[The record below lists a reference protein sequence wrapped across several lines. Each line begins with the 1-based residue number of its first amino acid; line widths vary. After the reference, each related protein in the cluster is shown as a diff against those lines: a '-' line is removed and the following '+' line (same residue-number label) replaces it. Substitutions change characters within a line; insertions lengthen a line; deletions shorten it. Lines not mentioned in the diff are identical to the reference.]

1 MGSLKSVI
9 SALKQIKMKHI
20 KKQIYLLLL
29 FLCANTIIA
38 QTSIS
43 GNVVDQNGQPIPG
56 VTILDNSNRDN
67 GTVTDFDGNFSI
79 TVPSDGELTASFI
92 GFESQTIAVSGQT
105 NLNISL
111 EESVS
116 ALDEVVITGYGS
128 QVKKSDLTGSIS
140 SISSEDF
147 ESQPLIRIDQ
157 ALQARAAGV
166 AVTQTSGAPGAGY
179 KIRIRGANSITGNN
193 NPLYVVDGLV
203 VGNINNINASDINSM
218 EVLKDASA
226 TAIYGNRGA
235 NGVVLI
241 TTKSGKKGKAK
252 IKIDSFFGTSQ
263 VVQQIPVMTPVQF
276 AEGVNLRDALP
287 GKPPT
292 ISSDRIADLRAG
304 GGVNW
309 QDYFFR
315 SAPFSNIVVSA
326 SGGSDE
332 IDYYISANTYKAKAT
347 VIDQDF
353 NRLNLRA
360 NINAQLND
368 KLKIGINNF
377 VSRSENTG
385 ARVNLAT
392 GMAWDMST
400 PPRDSNGDY
409 NSVPIDLGVGNG
421 TNMPLLGPEN
431 NSVENISDQL
441 ISSIYANYNITDNIT
456 LNISAGIEK
465 IDFTNSNYTHSITGP
480 NSAQVRDQQAL
491 RLQNTNRL
499 TYKNDN
505 PDHAF
510 QADLVHEQQSFEMN
524 FREATAS
531 DFFSNSTNFKELSLA
546 GIQNTDSGI
555 SNEKLESF
563 LARVNYSLYD
573 KYLFT
578 ASVRADGSSK
588 FNEDNRWGTFPSG
601 SVAWR
606 ISQEDFLKDNPTI
619 SSLKAR
625 ASFGVT
631 GSQAVSPFSTISIP
645 GISSAYNYPFTG
657 GVPSIGVAPSSRMAN
672 PDLTWETTTQ
682 FNIGFDIGLWD
693 SKALLS
699 VDYYTKKTE
708 DILLTRVLP
717 EFVGPTSIT
726 QNAGEVENKGF
737 DISLS
742 TVLYEKNDLSVNSNF
757 NLSAN
762 KNKVVKLVDGVDSM
776 VLGNVYYGSTFPVNP
791 TRVEVGQPISTFRGY
806 HFEGVYQ
813 TGNTEGGIPG
823 HAKYR
828 DLDNSGTITS
838 EDIGNVGD
846 GNPDF
851 TWGWNLNVDYKDF
864 NLNMVFEGAQGND
877 IYNFQRMRMMGL
889 GSAQFHAVH
898 ADFLDSWSPT
908 NPSNTI
914 HSSSQAARDANQ
926 WLSSQFLEDG
936 SYTTLRSASLT
947 YNLKDAL
954 SVLGVEQ
961 LKVFVN
967 GENLFIITDYSGFD
981 PVSTASGNSDVD
993 LGIDYNAF
1001 PISRSF
1007 SVGFN
1012 LTF

>member
-1 MGSLKSVI
+1 MCTVT
-9 SALKQIKMKHI
+9 
-20 KKQIYLLLL
+20 L
-29 FLCANTIIA
+29 FA
-38 QTSIS
+38 QTSVS
-43 GNVVDQNGQPIPG
+43 GTVVDAEGQPIPG
-56 VTILDNSNRDN
+56 VTILESNNQQN
-67 GTVTDFDGNFSI
+67 GTVSDFDGNFSI
-79 TVPSDGELTASFI
+79 TVPSDGELNVSFI
-92 GFESQTIAVSGQT
+92 GFKSQTIAVSGQT
-105 NLNISL
+105 NLNIVL

-140 SISSEDF
+140 SIGSEDF
-147 ESQPLIRIDQ
+147 ESQPLIRVDQ

-203 VGNINNINASDINSM
+203 VGNINNINASDISSM

-252 IKIDSFFGTSQ
+252 IKVDSFFGTSE
-263 VVQQIPVMTPVQF
+263 VVQRIPVMTPAQF
-276 AEGVNLRDALP
+276 AEGVNLRD
-287 GKPPT
+287 GVQT
-292 ISSDRIADLRAG
+292 ISQARIADLSSG
-304 GGVNW
+304 GGADW

-315 SAPFSNIVVSA
+315 SAPFSNVVVSA
-326 SGGSDE
+326 SGGSDD
-332 IDYYISANTYKAKAT
+332 IDYYVSANSYKAEAT
-347 VIDQDF
+347 VINQDYS
-353 NRLNLRA
+353 RMNLRA

-368 KLKIGINNF
+368 NLKVGINNF

-385 ARVNLAT
+385 ARANLAT
-392 GMAWDMST
+392 GIAWDMNT

-409 NSVPIDLGVGNG
+409 NSAPLVSGVGNG
-421 TNMPLLGPEN
+421 SPMPLLGPEN
-431 NSVENISDQL
+431 NKVENISDQL
-441 ISSIYANYNITDNIT
+441 ITSIYANYNITDNIT

-465 IDFTNSNYTHSITGP
+465 IDMTNSRYTSSEVNGVTE
-480 NSAQVRDQQAL
+480 AVVRDQQGL
-491 RLQNTNRL
+491 RFQNTNRL

-531 DFFSNSTNFKELSLA
+531 SFFSNSTNFRELSLA
-546 GIQNTDSGI
+546 GIQNTDSGNT
-555 SNEKLESF
+555 NEKLESF

-601 SVAWR
+601 SIAWR

-645 GISSAYNYPFTG
+645 GISTANNYPFTG
-657 GVPSIGVAPSSRMAN
+657 GVASIGVAPSNRMAN

-682 FNIGFDIGLWD
+682 FNFGFDLGLWD
-693 SKALLS
+693 SRALLS
-699 VDYYTKKTE
+699 IDYYTKKTE
-708 DILLTRVLP
+708 DILLSRVLP
-717 EFVGPTSIT
+717 EFVGPTLVT

-737 DISLS
+737 DISLN
-742 TVLYEKNDLSVNSNF
+742 TVLYEKDNLSVSSIF
-757 NLSAN
+757 NLSSN
-762 KNKVVKLVDGVDSM
+762 KNKVVKLVDGIDTM
-776 VLGNVYYGSTFPVNP
+776 VLGNTYYNNTFPVNP
-791 TRVEVGQPISTFRGY
+791 TRVEVGKPISTFRGY

-813 TGNTEGGIPG
+813 TGNSDGGTPG

-828 DLDNSGTITS
+828 DLDGVDGITTN
-838 EDIGNVGD
+838 DIGNVGD
-846 GNPDF
+846 GNPDY
-851 TWGWNLNVDYKDF
+851 TWGWNLNIDYKDL

-898 ADFLDSWSPT
+898 ADFNNSWTPT

-914 HSSSQAARDANQ
+914 PSGTQASRDANQ

-936 SYTTLRSASLT
+936 SYTSLRSASLT

-967 GENLFIITDYSGFD
+967 AENLFIITDYSGFD

-993 LGIDYNAF
+993 LGIDLNAF

>member
-1 MGSLKSVI
+1 MCTVT
-9 SALKQIKMKHI
+9 
-20 KKQIYLLLL
+20 L
-29 FLCANTIIA
+29 FA
-38 QTSIS
+38 QTSVS
-43 GNVVDQNGQPIPG
+43 GTVVDAEGQPIPG
-56 VTILDNSNRDN
+56 VTILDNNNQQN
-67 GTVTDFDGNFSI
+67 GTVSDFDGNFTIS
-79 TVPSDGELTASFI
+79 VPSDAELKVSFI
-92 GFESQTIAVSGQT
+92 GFESRIIPVSGQN
-105 NLNISL
+105 NLSISMN
-111 EESVS
+111 ESVS
-116 ALDEVVITGYGS
+116 ALDEIVVTGYGS

-147 ESQPLIRIDQ
+147 ESQPLIRVDQ

-203 VGNINNINASDINSM
+203 VGNINNINASDISSM

-252 IKIDSFFGTSQ
+252 IQVDSFFGTSE
-263 VVQQIPVMTPVQF
+263 VVQRIPVMTPAQF
-276 AEGVNLRDALP
+276 AEGVNLRD
-287 GKPPT
+287 GVQT
-292 ISSDRIADLRAG
+292 ISQARIAELGSG
-304 GGVNW
+304 GGADW

-315 SAPFSNIVVSA
+315 SAPFSNVVVSA
-326 SGGSDE
+326 SGGSDD
-332 IDYYISANTYKAKAT
+332 IDYYVSANSYKAEAT
-347 VIDQDF
+347 VINQDF
-353 NRLNLRA
+353 NRMNLRA

-385 ARVNLAT
+385 ARANLAT
-392 GMAWDMST
+392 GIAWDMNT

-409 NSVPIDLGVGNG
+409 NSAPLVSGVGNG
-421 TNMPLLGPEN
+421 SPMPLLGPEN
-431 NSVENISDQL
+431 NKVENISDQL
-441 ISSIYANYNITDNIT
+441 ISSIYANYNISDNIT
-456 LNISAGIEK
+456 LNISAGVEK
-465 IDFTNSNYTHSITGP
+465 IDMTNSRYTSSEVNGVTE
-480 NSAQVRDQQAL
+480 AVVRDQQGL
-491 RLQNTNRL
+491 RFQNTNRL

-524 FREATAS
+524 FREAKAS
-531 DFFSNSTNFKELSLA
+531 SFFSNSTNFRELSLA
-546 GIQNTDSGI
+546 GIQNTDSGN

-588 FNEDNRWGTFPSG
+588 FNKDNQWGTFPSG
-601 SVAWR
+601 SIAWR

-645 GISSAYNYPFTG
+645 GISTANNYPFTG
-657 GVPSIGVAPSSRMAN
+657 GVASIGVAPSTRMSN

-682 FNIGFDIGLWD
+682 FNIGFDLGLWD
-693 SKALLS
+693 SKAMLS
-699 VDYYTKKTE
+699 VDYYSKKTE

-726 QNAGEVENKGF
+726 QNSGEVENKGF

-742 TVLYEKNDLSVNSNF
+742 TVLYEKNNLSINSNF

-762 KNKVVKLVDGVDSM
+762 KNKVVKLVDGINTM
-776 VLGNVYYGSTFPVNP
+776 VLGNVYYNNTFPVNP
-791 TRVEVGQPISTFRGY
+791 TRVEVGMPISTFRGY

-813 TGNTEGGIPG
+813 TGNSDGGTPG

-828 DLDNSGTITS
+828 DLDGIDGITTD
-838 EDIGNVGD
+838 DIGNVGD
-846 GNPDF
+846 GNPDY
-851 TWGWNLNVDYKDF
+851 TWGWNLNVDYKDL

-898 ADFLDSWSPT
+898 ADFNNSWSAT

-914 HSSSQAARDANQ
+914 PSGTQASRDANR

-947 YNLKDAL
+947 YNLKDTL
-954 SVLGVEQ
+954 SMLGVEQ

-967 GENLFIITDYSGFD
+967 AENLFIITDYSGFD

-993 LGIDYNAF
+993 LGIDLNAF

>member
-1 MGSLKSVI
+1 
-9 SALKQIKMKHI
+9 MKHFKTI
-20 KKQIYLLLL
+20 ILL
-29 FLCANTIIA
+29 FITLLTCTNTLIA
-38 QTSIS
+38 QNSVS
-43 GNVVDQNGQPIPG
+43 GSVVDQDGQPIPG
-56 VTILDNSNRDN
+56 VTILDDNDQTN
-67 GTVTDFDGNFSI
+67 GTVTDFDGNFTISI
-79 TVPSDGELTASFI
+79 PTDGTLNVSFI
-92 GFESQTIAVSGQT
+92 GYETQTIAVSGQT
-105 NLNISL
+105 NFSITL
-111 EESVS
+111 EEGVS

-128 QVKKSDLTGSIS
+128 QVKKSDLTGSIA
-140 SISSEDF
+140 SIGSEDF
-147 ESQPLIRIDQ
+147 ESQPLIRVDQ

-203 VGNINNINASDINSM
+203 VGNINNINASDISSM

-241 TTKSGKKGKAK
+241 TTKSGSKGKAK
-252 IKIDSFFGTSQ
+252 IQVDSFFGTSQ
-263 VVQQIPVMTPVQF
+263 VVQHIPVMTPAQF
-276 AEGVNLRDALP
+276 AEGVNLRD
-287 GKPPT
+287 GVET
-292 ISSDRIADLRAG
+292 ISQARIAELRAG
-304 GGVNW
+304 AGVNW

-315 SAPFSNIVVSA
+315 TAPFSNVVVSA
-326 SGGSDE
+326 SGGTEDV
-332 IDYYISANTYKAKAT
+332 DYYVSANTYEAEAT
-347 VIDQDF
+347 VINQDYS
-353 NRLNLRA
+353 RLNLRA

-392 GMAWDMST
+392 GIAWDMNT

-409 NSVPIDLGVGNG
+409 NSAPLISGVGNG
-421 TNMPLLGPEN
+421 SPMPLLGPEN
-431 NSVENISDQL
+431 NKVENISDQL
-441 ISSIYANYNITDNIT
+441 ITSVYANYNITDNIT
-456 LNISAGIEK
+456 FNISAGIEK
-465 IDFTNSNYTHSITGP
+465 IDMTNSRYTSSEVNGVTE
-480 NSAQVRDQQAL
+480 AVVRDQQGL
-491 RLQNTNRL
+491 RFQNTNRL

-510 QADLVHEQQSFEMN
+510 QADLVHEQQSFEMS

-531 DFFSNSTNFKELSLA
+531 NFFSNSTNFKELSLA

-563 LARVNYSLYD
+563 LARINYSLYD

-588 FNEDNRWGTFPSG
+588 FNKDNQWGTFPSG
-601 SVAWR
+601 SIAWR
-606 ISQEDFLKDNPTI
+606 ISQEDFLRDHPTI

-645 GISSAYNYPFTG
+645 GISTDNNYPFTG
-657 GVPSIGVAPSSRMAN
+657 GVASIGVAPSTRMAN

-682 FNIGFDIGLWD
+682 FNIGFDLGLWG

-699 VDYYTKKTE
+699 IDYYAKKTE
-708 DILLTRVLP
+708 DILLSRVLP

-742 TVLYEKNDLSVNSNF
+742 TVLYDKDDLSISSDF

-762 KNKVVKLVDGVDSM
+762 KNKVLKLVDGIDTM
-776 VLGNVYYGSTFPVNP
+776 VLGNTYYNNSFPVNP

-806 HFEGVYQ
+806 HFVGVYQ
-813 TGNTEGGIPG
+813 TGNSDGGTPG
-823 HAKYR
+823 HAKYQ
-828 DLDNSGTITS
+828 DLDGVDGITTN
-838 EDIGNVGD
+838 DIGNVGD
-846 GNPDF
+846 GNPDY

-898 ADFLDSWSPT
+898 ADFNNSWSAT

-914 HSSSQAARDANQ
+914 PSGTQASRDANQ

-936 SYTTLRSASLT
+936 SYTSLRSASLT
-947 YNLKDAL
+947 YDLKD
-954 SVLGVEQ
+954 VLNDIGIEQ

-967 GENLFIITDYSGFD
+967 AENLFIITDYSGFD

-993 LGIDYNAF
+993 LGIDLNAF

>member
-1 MGSLKSVI
+1 MKQLKTKFFLFTI
-9 SALKQIKMKHI
+9 SIMCAST
-20 KKQIYLLLL
+20 L
-29 FLCANTIIA
+29 FA
-38 QTSIS
+38 QTSVS
-43 GNVVDQNGQPIPG
+43 GTVVDEDGQPIPG
-56 VTILDNSNRDN
+56 VTILDSSNDQN
-67 GTVTDFDGNFSI
+67 GTVSDFDGNFTIS
-79 TVPSDGELTASFI
+79 VPSDGTLKISYI
-92 GFESQTIAVSGQT
+92 GYQAQSIAVSGQT
-105 NLNISL
+105 NLSISL

-140 SISSEDF
+140 SIGSEDF
-147 ESQPLIRIDQ
+147 ENQPLIRVDQ

-203 VGNINNINASDINSM
+203 VGNINNINASDISSM

-252 IKIDSFFGTSQ
+252 IQIDSFFGTSE
-263 VVQQIPVMTPVQF
+263 VVQKIPVMTPAQF
-276 AEGVNLRDALP
+276 AEGVNLRD
-287 GKPPT
+287 GVQT
-292 ISSDRIADLRAG
+292 ISQARITELSAG
-304 GGVNW
+304 GGADW
-309 QDYFFR
+309 QEYFFR
-315 SAPFSNIVVSA
+315 TAPFSNVVVSA
-326 SGGSDE
+326 SGGSDDV
-332 IDYYISANTYKAKAT
+332 DYYISANSYKAEAT
-347 VIDQDF
+347 VINQDYS
-353 NRLNLRA
+353 RLNLRA

-377 VSRSENTG
+377 VSRSENNG
-385 ARVNLAT
+385 ARANLAT
-392 GMAWDMST
+392 GIAWDMNT

-409 NSVPIDLGVGNG
+409 NSAPLVSGVGNG
-421 TNMPLLGPEN
+421 SPMPLLAPEN
-431 NSVENISDQL
+431 NKVENISDQL

-465 IDFTNSNYTHSITGP
+465 IDLTNSSYTSSEVNGV
-480 NSAQVRDQQAL
+480 SEAVVRDQQGF
-491 RLQNTNRL
+491 RFQNTNRL

-531 DFFSNSTNFKELSLA
+531 SFFSNSTNFRELSLA
-546 GIQNTDSGI
+546 GIQNTDSGNT
-555 SNEKLESF
+555 NEKLESF

-588 FNEDNRWGTFPSG
+588 FNKDNQWGTFPSG
-601 SVAWR
+601 SIAWR

-645 GISSAYNYPFTG
+645 GISTANNYPFTG
-657 GVPSIGVAPSSRMAN
+657 GVASIGVAPSTRMAN

-682 FNIGFDIGLWD
+682 FNIGFDLGLWS

-708 DILLTRVLP
+708 DILLSRILP
-717 EFVGPTSIT
+717 EFVGPTLIT

-737 DISLS
+737 DISLN
-742 TVLYEKNDLSVNSNF
+742 TVLYEKNDLSVNSIF
-757 NLSAN
+757 NLSSN
-762 KNKVVKLVDGVDSM
+762 KNKVVSLVDGIDNM
-776 VLGNVYYGSTFPVNP
+776 VLGNTYYGNTFPVNP
-791 TRVEVGQPISTFRGY
+791 TRVEVGKPISTFRGY

-813 TGNTEGGIPG
+813 TGATDGTPG

-828 DLDNSGTITS
+828 DLDGDSNITTN
-838 EDIGNVGD
+838 DIGNVGD

-851 TWGWNLNVDYKDF
+851 TWGWNLNIDYKDL

-877 IYNFQRMRMMGL
+877 IYNFQRMRMLGL

-898 ADFLDSWSPT
+898 ADFNNSWTTT

-914 HSSSQAARDANQ
+914 HSGTQASRDANQ

-947 YNLKDAL
+947 YNIKDAL

-967 GENLFIITDYSGFD
+967 AENLFIITDYSGFD

-993 LGIDYNAF
+993 LGIDLNAF

-1007 SVGFN
+1007 SVGLN

>member
-1 MGSLKSVI
+1 MKQLKTKFFLFTI
-9 SALKQIKMKHI
+9 SIMCAST
-20 KKQIYLLLL
+20 L
-29 FLCANTIIA
+29 FA
-38 QTSIS
+38 QTSVS
-43 GNVVDQNGQPIPG
+43 GTVVDEDGQPIPG
-56 VTILDNSNRDN
+56 VTILDSSNDQN
-67 GTVTDFDGNFSI
+67 GTVSDFDGNFTIS
-79 TVPSDGELTASFI
+79 VPSDGTLKISYI
-92 GFESQTIAVSGQT
+92 GYQAQSIAVSGQT
-105 NLNISL
+105 NLSISL

-140 SISSEDF
+140 SIGSEDF
-147 ESQPLIRIDQ
+147 ENQPLIRVDQ

-203 VGNINNINASDINSM
+203 VGNINNINASDISSM

-252 IKIDSFFGTSQ
+252 IQIDSFFGTSE
-263 VVQQIPVMTPVQF
+263 VVQKIPVMTPAQF
-276 AEGVNLRDALP
+276 AEGVNLRD
-287 GKPPT
+287 GVQT
-292 ISSDRIADLRAG
+292 ISQARITELSAG
-304 GGVNW
+304 GGADW
-309 QDYFFR
+309 QEYFFR
-315 SAPFSNIVVSA
+315 TAPFSNVVVSA
-326 SGGSDE
+326 SGGSDDV
-332 IDYYISANTYKAKAT
+332 DYYISANSYKAEAT
-347 VIDQDF
+347 VINQDYS
-353 NRLNLRA
+353 RLNLRA

-377 VSRSENTG
+377 VSRSENNG
-385 ARVNLAT
+385 ARANLAT
-392 GMAWDMST
+392 GIAWDMNT

-409 NSVPIDLGVGNG
+409 NSAPLVSGVGNG
-421 TNMPLLGPEN
+421 SPMPLLAPEN
-431 NSVENISDQL
+431 NKVENISDQL

-465 IDFTNSNYTHSITGP
+465 IDLTNSRYTSSEVNGV
-480 NSAQVRDQQAL
+480 SEAVVRDQQGF
-491 RLQNTNRL
+491 RFQNTNRL

-531 DFFSNSTNFKELSLA
+531 SFFSNSTNFRELSLA
-546 GIQNTDSGI
+546 GIQNTDSGNT
-555 SNEKLESF
+555 NEKLESF
-563 LARVNYSLYD
+563 LARLNYSLYD

-588 FNEDNRWGTFPSG
+588 FNKDNQWGTFPSG
-601 SVAWR
+601 SIAWR

-645 GISSAYNYPFTG
+645 GISTANNYPFTG
-657 GVPSIGVAPSSRMAN
+657 GVASIGVAPSTRMAN

-682 FNIGFDIGLWD
+682 FNIGFDLGLWS

-708 DILLTRVLP
+708 DILLSRILP
-717 EFVGPTSIT
+717 EFVGPTLIT

-737 DISLS
+737 DISLN
-742 TVLYEKNDLSVNSNF
+742 TVLYEKNDLSVNSIF
-757 NLSAN
+757 NLSSN
-762 KNKVVKLVDGVDSM
+762 KNKVVSLVDGIDNM
-776 VLGNVYYGSTFPVNP
+776 VLGNTYYDNTFPVNP
-791 TRVEVGQPISTFRGY
+791 TRVEVGKPISTFRGY

-813 TGNTEGGIPG
+813 TGATDGTPG

-828 DLDNSGTITS
+828 DLDGDSNITTN
-838 EDIGNVGD
+838 DIGNVGD

-851 TWGWNLNVDYKDF
+851 TWGWNLNIDYKDL

-877 IYNFQRMRMMGL
+877 IYNFQRMRMLGL

-898 ADFLDSWSPT
+898 ADFNNSWTTT

-914 HSSSQAARDANQ
+914 HSGTQASRDANQ

-947 YNLKDAL
+947 YNIKDAL

-967 GENLFIITDYSGFD
+967 AENLFIITDYSGFD

-993 LGIDYNAF
+993 LGIDLNAF

>member
-1 MGSLKSVI
+1 MKQLKTKFFLFTI
-9 SALKQIKMKHI
+9 SIMCAST
-20 KKQIYLLLL
+20 L
-29 FLCANTIIA
+29 FA
-38 QTSIS
+38 QTSVS
-43 GNVVDQNGQPIPG
+43 GTVVDEDGQPIPG
-56 VTILDNSNRDN
+56 VTILDSSNDQN
-67 GTVTDFDGNFSI
+67 GTVSDFDGNFTIS
-79 TVPSDGELTASFI
+79 VPSDGTLKISYI
-92 GFESQTIAVSGQT
+92 GYQAQSIAVSGQT
-105 NLNISL
+105 NLSISL

-140 SISSEDF
+140 SIGSEDF
-147 ESQPLIRIDQ
+147 ENQPLIRVDQ

-203 VGNINNINASDINSM
+203 VGNINNINASDISSM

-252 IKIDSFFGTSQ
+252 IQIDSFFGTSE
-263 VVQQIPVMTPVQF
+263 VVQKIPVMTPAQF
-276 AEGVNLRDALP
+276 AEGVNLRD
-287 GKPPT
+287 GVQT
-292 ISSDRIADLRAG
+292 ISQARITELSAG
-304 GGVNW
+304 GGADW
-309 QDYFFR
+309 QEYFFR
-315 SAPFSNIVVSA
+315 TAPFSNVVVSA
-326 SGGSDE
+326 SGGSDDV
-332 IDYYISANTYKAKAT
+332 DYYISANSYKAEAT
-347 VIDQDF
+347 VINQDYS
-353 NRLNLRA
+353 RLNLRA

-377 VSRSENTG
+377 VSRSENNG
-385 ARVNLAT
+385 ARANLAT
-392 GMAWDMST
+392 GIAWDMNT

-409 NSVPIDLGVGNG
+409 NSAPLVSGVGNG
-421 TNMPLLGPEN
+421 SPMPLLAPEN
-431 NSVENISDQL
+431 NKVENISDQL

-465 IDFTNSNYTHSITGP
+465 IDLTNSSYTSSEVNGV
-480 NSAQVRDQQAL
+480 SEAVVRDQQGF
-491 RLQNTNRL
+491 RFQNTNRL

-531 DFFSNSTNFKELSLA
+531 SFFSNSTNFRELSLA
-546 GIQNTDSGI
+546 GIQNTDSGNT
-555 SNEKLESF
+555 NEKLESF

-588 FNEDNRWGTFPSG
+588 FNKDNQWGTFPSG
-601 SVAWR
+601 SIAWR

-645 GISSAYNYPFTG
+645 GISTANNYPFTG
-657 GVPSIGVAPSSRMAN
+657 GVASIGVAPSTRMAN

-682 FNIGFDIGLWD
+682 FNIGFDLGLWS

-708 DILLTRVLP
+708 DILLSRILP
-717 EFVGPTSIT
+717 EFVGPTLIT

-737 DISLS
+737 DISLN
-742 TVLYEKNDLSVNSNF
+742 TVLYEKNDLSVNSIF
-757 NLSAN
+757 NLSSN
-762 KNKVVKLVDGVDSM
+762 KNKVVSLVDGIDNM
-776 VLGNVYYGSTFPVNP
+776 VLGNTYYDNTFPVNP
-791 TRVEVGQPISTFRGY
+791 TRVEVGKPISTFRGY

-813 TGNTEGGIPG
+813 TGATDGTPG

-828 DLDNSGTITS
+828 DLDGDSNITTN
-838 EDIGNVGD
+838 DIGNVGD

-851 TWGWNLNVDYKDF
+851 TWGWNLNIDYKDL

-877 IYNFQRMRMMGL
+877 IYNFQRMRMLGL

-898 ADFLDSWSPT
+898 ADFNNSWTTT

-914 HSSSQAARDANQ
+914 HSGTQASRDANQ

-947 YNLKDAL
+947 YNIKDAL

-967 GENLFIITDYSGFD
+967 AENLFIITDYSGFD

-993 LGIDYNAF
+993 LGIDLNAF

>member
-1 MGSLKSVI
+1 MKQTKTKFFLITLLIAFGNTLFAQLSV
-9 SALKQIKMKHI
+9 
-20 KKQIYLLLL
+20 
-29 FLCANTIIA
+29 
-38 QTSIS
+38 S
-43 GNVVDQNGQPIPG
+43 GTVVDQDGQPIPG
-56 VTILDNSNRDN
+56 VTILDDNNKTN
-67 GTVTDFDGNFSI
+67 GTVTDFDGNYTIS
-79 TVPSDGELTASFI
+79 VPSDGTIKVSFI
-92 GFESQTIAVSGQT
+92 GYQSQSIAVSGQT
-105 NLNISL
+105 NINISL
-111 EESVS
+111 EEDIS

-128 QVKKSDLTGSIS
+128 QVKKSDLTGSIASVS
-140 SISSEDF
+140 SADF
-147 ESQPLIRIDQ
+147 ENQPLIRVDQ

-203 VGNINNINASDINSM
+203 VGNINNLNASDISSM

-252 IKIDSFFGTSQ
+252 IQVDSFFGTSQ
-263 VVQQIPVMTPVQF
+263 VVQNIPVMTPAEF
-276 AEGVNLRDALP
+276 AEGVNLRDAAP
-287 GKPPT
+287 GKPAT
-292 ISSDRIADLRAG
+292 IDADRIAELRAG
-304 GGVNW
+304 AGVNW

-326 SGGSDE
+326 SGGSDD

-347 VIDQDF
+347 VINQDF

-368 KLKIGINNF
+368 KLKVGINNF

-392 GMAWDMST
+392 GIAWDMNT
-400 PPRDSNGDY
+400 PPRNSSGEY
-409 NSVPIDLGVGNG
+409 NSIPLVPGVGNG
-421 TNMPLLGPEN
+421 TNMPLLVPEN

-441 ISSIYANYNITDNIT
+441 ISSIYANYNITDQIT

-465 IDFTNSNYTHSITGP
+465 IDFTNSSYEHGITGP
-480 NSAQVRDQQAL
+480 NKAVVKDQQAL

-499 TYKNDN
+499 SYKNDN

-510 QADLVHEQQSFEMN
+510 QADLVHEQQSFEMT

-531 DFFSNSTNFKELSLA
+531 DFFTDSTNFKELSLA

-563 LARVNYSLYD
+563 LARINYSLYE

-588 FNEDNRWGTFPSG
+588 FNKDNRWGTFPSG
-601 SVAWR
+601 SLAWR
-606 ISQEDFLKDNPTI
+606 ISQEDFLKDHSTI

-631 GSQAVSPFSTISIP
+631 GSQAVDPFSTISIP
-645 GISSAYNYPFTG
+645 GISSENNYPFTG
-657 GVPSIGVAPSSRMAN
+657 GIPSIGVAPSTQMPN

-699 VDYYTKKTE
+699 VDYYSKKTE
-708 DILLTRVLP
+708 DILLSRVLP

-737 DISLS
+737 DISLN
-742 TVLYEKNDLSVNSNF
+742 TVLYEKNDWSINSNF

-762 KNKVVKLVDGVDSM
+762 KNKVVKLVDGIESM
-776 VLGNVYYGSTFPVNP
+776 VLGNIYYNSTFPVNP

-813 TGNTEGGIPG
+813 TGDAQGTPG

-828 DLDNSGTITS
+828 DLNNDNQITS
-838 EDIGNVGD
+838 EDIGNIGD

-851 TWGWNLNVDYKDF
+851 TWGWNLNLDYKDL
-864 NLNMVFEGAQGND
+864 NLNMVFEGAQGNE

-898 ADFLDSWSPT
+898 ADFRDSWSTT
-908 NPSNTI
+908 NQSNTI
-914 HSSSQAARDANQ
+914 HAGTQAARDANQ
-926 WLSSQFLEDG
+926 WLSSQWLEDG

-947 YNLKDAL
+947 YNLKDTL

-961 LKVFVN
+961 FKVFVN

-1007 SVGFN
+1007 SIGFN

>member
-1 MGSLKSVI
+1 MKQLNKKFFLFMIIVMFATTLLAQNSV
-9 SALKQIKMKHI
+9 
-20 KKQIYLLLL
+20 
-29 FLCANTIIA
+29 
-38 QTSIS
+38 S
-43 GNVVDQNGQPIPG
+43 GTVVDQDGQPIPG
-56 VTILDNSNRDN
+56 VTILDDSNQTN
-67 GTVTDFDGNFSI
+67 GTVTDFDGNFTI
-79 TVPSDGELTASFI
+79 TIPSDGKLNVSFI
-92 GFESQTIAVSGQT
+92 GYETQSIAVSGQT
-105 NLNISL
+105 NLSISMK
-111 EESVS
+111 ETVS

-128 QVKKSDLTGSIS
+128 QVKKSDLTGSIA
-140 SISSEDF
+140 SIGSQDF
-147 ESQPLIRIDQ
+147 ENQPLIRVDQ

-203 VGNINNINASDINSM
+203 VGNINNINANDISSM

-241 TTKSGKKGKAK
+241 TTKSGSKGKAK
-252 IKIDSFFGTSQ
+252 IQVDSFFGTSEVIQ
-263 VVQQIPVMTPVQF
+263 KIPVMTPAQF
-276 AEGVNLRDALP
+276 AEGVNLRD
-287 GKPPT
+287 GVET
-292 ISSDRIADLRAG
+292 ISQARIAELRAG
-304 GGVNW
+304 EGSNW

-326 SGGSDE
+326 SGGTEDV
-332 IDYYISANTYKAKAT
+332 DYYVSANGYKAQAT
-347 VIDQDF
+347 VINQDY

-360 NINAQLND
+360 NINAKLSD
-368 KLKIGINNF
+368 KLKVGVNNF
-377 VSRSENTG
+377 ISRSENNG
-385 ARVNLAT
+385 ARVDLAN
-392 GMAWDMST
+392 GIAWDMNT
-400 PPRDSNGDY
+400 PPRDDNGNSN
-409 NSVPIDLGVGNG
+409 SAPLVSGVGNG
-421 TNMPLLGPEN
+421 SPMPLLAPEN
-431 NSVENISDQL
+431 NQVENISDQL
-441 ISSIYANYNITDNIT
+441 ISSIYADYKITDNIT

-465 IDFTNSNYTHSITGP
+465 IDLTNSRYTS
-480 NSAQVRDQQAL
+480 SAVNGVSEAVVRDQQGL
-491 RLQNTNRL
+491 RFQNTNRI

-510 QADLVHEQQSFEMN
+510 QADLVHEQQSYELN

-531 DFFSNSTNFKELSLA
+531 SFFSNSTSFKELSLA
-546 GIQNTDSGI
+546 GIQNTDSGN

-563 LARVNYSLYD
+563 LARINYSLYD

-588 FNEDNRWGTFPSG
+588 FNKDNRWGTFPSG
-601 SVAWR
+601 SIAWR

-625 ASFGVT
+625 VSFGVT

-645 GISSAYNYPFTG
+645 GISTANNYPFTG
-657 GVPSIGVAPSSRMAN
+657 GVATIGVAPSSQMPN

-682 FNIGFDIGLWD
+682 MNFGFDLGLWA
-693 SKALLS
+693 SKILLS
-699 VDYYTKKTE
+699 VDIYDKKTE
-708 DILLTRVLP
+708 DILLSRVLP

-726 QNAGEVENKGF
+726 QNAGEVENKGI
-737 DISLS
+737 DISLG
-742 TVLYEKNDLSVNSNF
+742 TVLYETNDLSINSNF

-776 VLGNVYYGSTFPVNP
+776 VLGNVYYNSTFPVNP
-791 TRVEVGQPISTFRGY
+791 TRVEVGKPISTFRGY
-806 HFEGVYQ
+806 LFDGIYQ
-813 TGNTEGGIPG
+813 AGAADGTPG
-823 HAKYR
+823 HAKYQ
-828 DLDNSGTITS
+828 DLNNDGQITS

-846 GNPDF
+846 GNPEF
-851 TWGWNLNVDYKDF
+851 TWGWNLNIDYKDF
-864 NLNMVFEGAQGND
+864 NLNMIFEGAQGNE
-877 IYNFQRMRMMGL
+877 IYNFQRMKMMGL

-898 ADFLDSWSPT
+898 ADFLDSWTPN

-914 HSSSQAARDANQ
+914 HAGTQAARDDNR
-926 WLSSQFLEDG
+926 WLSSQFIEDG
-936 SYTTLRSASLT
+936 SYTSLRSASLT
-947 YNLKDAL
+947 YNLKD
-954 SVLGVEQ
+954 VLNVIGVEQ

-967 GENLFIITDYSGFD
+967 AENLFILTDYSGFD

-993 LGIDYNAF
+993 LGIDFNAF

>member
-1 MGSLKSVI
+1 MK
-9 SALKQIKMKHI
+9 KIKTK
-20 KKQIYLLLL
+20 L
-29 FLCANTIIA
+29 FLFTISIMCASTLSA
-38 QTSIS
+38 QTSVS
-43 GNVVDQNGQPIPG
+43 GTVVDEDGQPIPG
-56 VTILDNSNRDN
+56 VTILDSSNDQN
-67 GTVTDFDGNFSI
+67 GTVSDFDGNFTIS
-79 TVPSDGELTASFI
+79 VPSDGTLKISYI
-92 GFESQTIAVSGQT
+92 GYQAQSIAVSGQT
-105 NLNISL
+105 NLSISL

-140 SISSEDF
+140 SIGSEDF
-147 ESQPLIRIDQ
+147 ENQPLIRVDQ

-203 VGNINNINASDINSM
+203 VGNINNINASDISSM

-252 IKIDSFFGTSQ
+252 IQIDSFFGTSE
-263 VVQQIPVMTPVQF
+263 VVQKIPVMTPAQF
-276 AEGVNLRDALP
+276 AEGVNLRD
-287 GKPPT
+287 GVQT
-292 ISSDRIADLRAG
+292 ISQARITELSAG
-304 GGVNW
+304 GGADW
-309 QDYFFR
+309 QEYFFR
-315 SAPFSNIVVSA
+315 TAPFSNVVVSA
-326 SGGSDE
+326 SGGSDDV
-332 IDYYISANTYKAKAT
+332 DYYISANSYKAEAT
-347 VIDQDF
+347 VINQDYS
-353 NRLNLRA
+353 RLNLRA

-377 VSRSENTG
+377 VSRSENNG
-385 ARVNLAT
+385 ARANLAT
-392 GMAWDMST
+392 GIAWDMNT

-409 NSVPIDLGVGNG
+409 NSAPLVSGVGNG
-421 TNMPLLGPEN
+421 SPMPLLAPEN
-431 NSVENISDQL
+431 NKVENISDQL

-465 IDFTNSNYTHSITGP
+465 IDLTNSRYTSSEVNGV
-480 NSAQVRDQQAL
+480 SEAVVRDQQGF
-491 RLQNTNRL
+491 RFQNTNRL

-531 DFFSNSTNFKELSLA
+531 SFFSNSTNFRELSLA
-546 GIQNTDSGI
+546 GIQNTDSGNT
-555 SNEKLESF
+555 NEKLESF
-563 LARVNYSLYD
+563 LARLNYSLYD

-588 FNEDNRWGTFPSG
+588 FNKDNQWGTFPSG
-601 SVAWR
+601 SIAWR

-631 GSQAVSPFSTISIP
+631 GSQAVSPFSSISIP
-645 GISSAYNYPFTG
+645 GISTANNYPFTG
-657 GVPSIGVAPSSRMAN
+657 GVASIGVAPSTRMAN

-682 FNIGFDIGLWD
+682 FNIGFDLGLWS

-708 DILLTRVLP
+708 DILLSRILP
-717 EFVGPTSIT
+717 EFIGPTLIT

-737 DISLS
+737 DISLN
-742 TVLYEKNDLSVNSNF
+742 TVLYEKNDLSVNSIF
-757 NLSAN
+757 NLSSN
-762 KNKVVKLVDGVDSM
+762 KNKVVSLVDGIDNM
-776 VLGNVYYGSTFPVNP
+776 VLGNTYYDNTFPVNP
-791 TRVEVGQPISTFRGY
+791 TRVEVGKPISTFRGY

-813 TGNTEGGIPG
+813 TGATDGTPG

-828 DLDNSGTITS
+828 DLDGDSNITTN
-838 EDIGNVGD
+838 DIGNVGD

-851 TWGWNLNVDYKDF
+851 TWGWNLNIDYKDL

-877 IYNFQRMRMMGL
+877 IYNFQRMRMLGL

-898 ADFLDSWSPT
+898 ADFNNSWTTT

-914 HSSSQAARDANQ
+914 HSGTQASRDANQ

-947 YNLKDAL
+947 YNIKDAL

-967 GENLFIITDYSGFD
+967 AENLFIITDYSGFD

-993 LGIDYNAF
+993 LGIDLNAF

-1007 SVGFN
+1007 SVGLN

>member
-1 MGSLKSVI
+1 MKNF
-9 SALKQIKMKHI
+9 KIK
-20 KKQIYLLLL
+20 L
-29 FLCANTIIA
+29 FLFTILTMSTVTLFA
-38 QTSIS
+38 QTSVS
-43 GNVVDQNGQPIPG
+43 GTVVDAEGQPIPG
-56 VTILDNSNRDN
+56 VTILESNNQQN
-67 GTVTDFDGNFSI
+67 GTVSDFDGNFSI
-79 TVPSDGELTASFI
+79 IVPSDGELNVSFI
-92 GFESQTIAVSGQT
+92 GFKSQTIAVSGQT
-105 NLNISL
+105 NLNIVL

-140 SISSEDF
+140 SIGSEDF
-147 ESQPLIRIDQ
+147 ESQPLIRVDQ

-203 VGNINNINASDINSM
+203 VGNINNINASDISSM

-252 IKIDSFFGTSQ
+252 IKVDSFFGTSE
-263 VVQQIPVMTPVQF
+263 VVQRIPVMTPAQF
-276 AEGVNLRDALP
+276 AEGVNLRD
-287 GKPPT
+287 GVQT
-292 ISSDRIADLRAG
+292 ISQARIADLSSG
-304 GGVNW
+304 GGADW

-315 SAPFSNIVVSA
+315 SAPFSNVVVSA
-326 SGGSDE
+326 SGGSDD
-332 IDYYISANTYKAKAT
+332 IDYYVSANSYKAEAT
-347 VIDQDF
+347 VINQDYS
-353 NRLNLRA
+353 RMNLRA

-368 KLKIGINNF
+368 NLKVGINNF

-385 ARVNLAT
+385 ARANLAT
-392 GMAWDMST
+392 GIAWDMNT

-409 NSVPIDLGVGNG
+409 NSAPLVSGVGNG
-421 TNMPLLGPEN
+421 SPMPLLGPEN
-431 NSVENISDQL
+431 NKVENISDQL
-441 ISSIYANYNITDNIT
+441 ITSIYANYNITDNIT

-465 IDFTNSNYTHSITGP
+465 IDMTNSRYTSSEVNGVTE
-480 NSAQVRDQQAL
+480 AVVRDQQGL
-491 RLQNTNRL
+491 RFQNTNRL

-531 DFFSNSTNFKELSLA
+531 SFFSNSTNFRELSLA
-546 GIQNTDSGI
+546 GIQNTDSGNT
-555 SNEKLESF
+555 NEKLESF

-601 SVAWR
+601 SIAWR

-645 GISSAYNYPFTG
+645 GISTANNYPFTG
-657 GVPSIGVAPSSRMAN
+657 GVASIGVAPSNRMAN

-682 FNIGFDIGLWD
+682 FNFGFDLGLWD
-693 SKALLS
+693 SRALLS
-699 VDYYTKKTE
+699 IDYYTKKTE
-708 DILLTRVLP
+708 DILLSRVLP
-717 EFVGPTSIT
+717 EFVGPTLVT

-737 DISLS
+737 DISLN
-742 TVLYEKNDLSVNSNF
+742 TVLYEKDNLSVSSIF
-757 NLSAN
+757 NLSSN
-762 KNKVVKLVDGVDSM
+762 KNKVVKLVDGIDTM
-776 VLGNVYYGSTFPVNP
+776 VLGNTYYNNTFPVNP
-791 TRVEVGQPISTFRGY
+791 TRVEVGKPISTFRGY

-813 TGNTEGGIPG
+813 TGNSDGGTPG

-828 DLDNSGTITS
+828 DLDGVDGITTN
-838 EDIGNVGD
+838 DIGNVGD
-846 GNPDF
+846 GNPDY
-851 TWGWNLNVDYKDF
+851 TWGWNLNIDYKDL

-898 ADFLDSWSPT
+898 ADFNNSWTPT

-914 HSSSQAARDANQ
+914 PSGTQASRDANQ

-936 SYTTLRSASLT
+936 SYTSLRSASLT

-967 GENLFIITDYSGFD
+967 AENLFIITDYSGFD

-993 LGIDYNAF
+993 LGIDLNAF

>member
-1 MGSLKSVI
+1 MCTVT
-9 SALKQIKMKHI
+9 
-20 KKQIYLLLL
+20 L
-29 FLCANTIIA
+29 FA
-38 QTSIS
+38 QTSVS
-43 GNVVDQNGQPIPG
+43 GTIVDAEGQPIPG
-56 VTILDNSNRDN
+56 VTILDNNNQQN
-67 GTVTDFDGNFSI
+67 GTVSDFDGNFTIS
-79 TVPSDGELTASFI
+79 VPSDAELKVSFI
-92 GFESQTIAVSGQT
+92 GFESRIIPVSGQN
-105 NLNISL
+105 NLSISMN
-111 EESVS
+111 ESVS
-116 ALDEVVITGYGS
+116 ALDEIVVTGYGS

-147 ESQPLIRIDQ
+147 ESQPLIRVDQ

-203 VGNINNINASDINSM
+203 VGNINNINASDISSM

-252 IKIDSFFGTSQ
+252 IQVDSFFGTSE
-263 VVQQIPVMTPVQF
+263 VVQRIPVMTPAQF
-276 AEGVNLRDALP
+276 AEGVNLRD
-287 GKPPT
+287 GVQT
-292 ISSDRIADLRAG
+292 ISQARIAELGSG
-304 GGVNW
+304 GGADW

-315 SAPFSNIVVSA
+315 SAPFSNVVVSA
-326 SGGSDE
+326 SGGSDD
-332 IDYYISANTYKAKAT
+332 IDYYVSANSYKAEAT
-347 VIDQDF
+347 VINQDF
-353 NRLNLRA
+353 NRMNLRA

-385 ARVNLAT
+385 ARANLAT
-392 GMAWDMST
+392 GIAWDMNT

-409 NSVPIDLGVGNG
+409 NSAPLVSGVGNG
-421 TNMPLLGPEN
+421 SPMPLLGPEN
-431 NSVENISDQL
+431 NKVENISDQL
-441 ISSIYANYNITDNIT
+441 ISSIYANYNISDNIT
-456 LNISAGIEK
+456 LNISAGVEK
-465 IDFTNSNYTHSITGP
+465 IDMTNSRYTSSEVNGVTE
-480 NSAQVRDQQAL
+480 AVVRDQQGL
-491 RLQNTNRL
+491 RFQNTNRL

-524 FREATAS
+524 FREAKAS
-531 DFFSNSTNFKELSLA
+531 SFFSNSTNFRELSLA
-546 GIQNTDSGI
+546 GIQNTDSGN

-588 FNEDNRWGTFPSG
+588 FNKDNQWGTFPSG
-601 SVAWR
+601 SIAWR

-645 GISSAYNYPFTG
+645 GISTANNYPFTG
-657 GVPSIGVAPSSRMAN
+657 GVASIGVAPSTRMSN

-682 FNIGFDIGLWD
+682 FNIGFDLGLWD
-693 SKALLS
+693 SKAMLS
-699 VDYYTKKTE
+699 VDYYSKKTE

-726 QNAGEVENKGF
+726 QNSGEVENKGF

-742 TVLYEKNDLSVNSNF
+742 TVLYEKNNLSINSNF

-762 KNKVVKLVDGVDSM
+762 KNKVVKLVDGINTM
-776 VLGNVYYGSTFPVNP
+776 VLGNVYYNNTFPVNP
-791 TRVEVGQPISTFRGY
+791 TRVEVGMPISTFRGY

-813 TGNTEGGIPG
+813 TGNSDGGTPG

-828 DLDNSGTITS
+828 DLDGIDGITTD
-838 EDIGNVGD
+838 DIGNVGD
-846 GNPDF
+846 GNPDY
-851 TWGWNLNVDYKDF
+851 TWGWNLNVDYKDL

-898 ADFLDSWSPT
+898 ADFNNSWSAT

-914 HSSSQAARDANQ
+914 PSGTQASRDANR

-947 YNLKDAL
+947 YNLKDTL
-954 SVLGVEQ
+954 SMLGVEQ

-967 GENLFIITDYSGFD
+967 AENLFIITDYSGFD

-993 LGIDYNAF
+993 LGIDLNAF

>member
-1 MGSLKSVI
+1 MKQLK
-9 SALKQIKMKHI
+9 ANFF
-20 KKQIYLLLL
+20 L
-29 FLCANTIIA
+29 FAILIMCANTLFS

-43 GNVVDQNGQPIPG
+43 GLVVDQDGQPIPG
-56 VTILDNSNRDN
+56 VTILDSSNEQN
-67 GTVTDFDGNFSI
+67 GTVTDFDGNFTI
-79 TVPSDGELTASFI
+79 NVPSNGTLNISYI
-92 GFESQTIAVSGQT
+92 GYKTQSVDVSGQT
-105 NLNISL
+105 NLSISL

-128 QVKKSDLTGSIS
+128 QVKKSDLTGSIA
-140 SISSEDF
+140 SIGAEDF
-147 ESQPLIRIDQ
+147 ESQPLVRVDQ

-203 VGNINNINASDINSM
+203 VGNINNLNASDISSM

-241 TTKSGKKGKAK
+241 TTKSGSKGKAK
-252 IKIDSFFGTSQ
+252 IQVDSFFGTSE
-263 VVQQIPVMTPVQF
+263 VVQKIPVMTPAEY
-276 AEGVNLRDALP
+276 AEGVNLRD
-287 GKPPT
+287 GVET
-292 ISSDRIADLRAG
+292 IPLSRITELRSG
-304 GGVNW
+304 GGADW

-315 SAPFSNIVVSA
+315 SAPFSNIVISA
-326 SGGSDE
+326 SGGSEDV
-332 IDYYISANTYKAKAT
+332 DYYLSANSYKADGT
-347 VIDQDF
+347 IVDQDYS
-353 NRLNLRA
+353 RLNLRA
-360 NINAQLND
+360 NINAQLSE
-368 KLKIGINNF
+368 KLKIGVNNF
-377 VSRSENTG
+377 ISRSENNG
-385 ARVNLAT
+385 VRVNLPE
-392 GMAWDMST
+392 GIAWDMNT
-400 PPRDSNGDY
+400 PPRDSNGNY
-409 NSVPIDLGVGNG
+409 NSAPLISGVGNG
-421 TNMPLLGPEN
+421 SPMPLLRPEN
-431 NSVENISDQL
+431 NKLENISDQL
-441 ISSIYANYNITDNIT
+441 ISSIYANYDITKNIT
-456 LNISAGIEK
+456 LNVSAGIEK
-465 IDFTNSNYTHSITGP
+465 IDLTNSNYTSSVVNGLTEAGVIDRQ
-480 NSAQVRDQQAL
+480 SVRF
-491 RLQNTNRL
+491 QNTNRL

-510 QADLVHEQQSFEMN
+510 QADLVHEQQTFEMN
-524 FREATAS
+524 FRDATAS
-531 DFFSNSTNFKELSLA
+531 SFFSNSTNFQELSLA
-546 GIQNTDSGI
+546 GIQQTDSGI

-563 LARVNYSLYD
+563 LARVNYTLYD

-588 FNEDNRWGTFPSG
+588 FNEDNQWGTFPSG
-601 SVAWR
+601 SFAWR

-631 GSQAVSPFSTISIP
+631 GSQAVNPFSTISIP
-645 GISSAYNYPFTG
+645 GISAANNYPFTG
-657 GVPSIGVAPSSRMAN
+657 GVASIGVAPSNQLAN

-693 SKALLS
+693 SKTLIS

-708 DILLTRVLP
+708 DILLNRVLP
-717 EFVGPTSIT
+717 EFVGPTVVT
-726 QNAGEVENKGF
+726 QNAGEVENNGI
-737 DISLS
+737 DLSLD
-742 TVLYEKNDLSVNSNF
+742 TVLYDKNDLSISSVF
-757 NLSAN
+757 TLSSN
-762 KNKVVKLVDGVDSM
+762 KNKVVKLVDGLENM
-776 VLGNVYYGSTFPVNP
+776 VLGNSYYGNSFAVNP
-791 TRVEVGQPISTFRGY
+791 TRVEVGKPISTFRGY

-813 TGNTEGGIPG
+813 TGNTEGGTPG

-828 DLDNSGTITS
+828 DLDGDNNITS
-838 EDIGNVGD
+838 NDIGNVGD

-864 NLNMVFEGAQGND
+864 NLNMVFDGAQGND

-898 ADFLDSWSPT
+898 ADYNNSWSAT

-914 HSSSQAARDANQ
+914 HSGTQAARDDNQ

-954 SVLGVEQ
+954 SDFGIEQ
-961 LKVFVN
+961 LKIFVN
-967 GENLFIITDYSGFD
+967 GENLFIVTDYSGFD
-981 PVSTASGNSDVD
+981 PVTTASGNSDTD
-993 LGIDYNAF
+993 LGIDLNAF

>member
-1 MGSLKSVI
+1 MKNF
-9 SALKQIKMKHI
+9 KIKFF
-20 KKQIYLLLL
+20 L
-29 FLCANTIIA
+29 FTILIMCTVTLFA
-38 QTSIS
+38 QTSVS
-43 GNVVDQNGQPIPG
+43 GTVVDAEGQPIPG
-56 VTILDNSNRDN
+56 VTILESNNQQN
-67 GTVTDFDGNFSI
+67 GTVSDFDGNFSI
-79 TVPSDGELTASFI
+79 TVPSDGELNVSFI
-92 GFESQTIAVSGQT
+92 GFKSQTIAVSGQT
-105 NLNISL
+105 NLNIVL

-140 SISSEDF
+140 SIGSEDF
-147 ESQPLIRIDQ
+147 ESQPLIRVDQ

-203 VGNINNINASDINSM
+203 VGNINNINASDISSM

-252 IKIDSFFGTSQ
+252 IKVDSFFGTSE
-263 VVQQIPVMTPVQF
+263 VVQRIPVMTPAQF
-276 AEGVNLRDALP
+276 AEGVNLRD
-287 GKPPT
+287 GVQT
-292 ISSDRIADLRAG
+292 ISQARIADLSSG
-304 GGVNW
+304 GGADW

-315 SAPFSNIVVSA
+315 SAPFSNVVVSA
-326 SGGSDE
+326 SGGSDD
-332 IDYYISANTYKAKAT
+332 IDYYVSANSYKAEAT
-347 VIDQDF
+347 VINQDYS
-353 NRLNLRA
+353 RMNLRA

-368 KLKIGINNF
+368 NLKVGINNF

-385 ARVNLAT
+385 ARANLAT
-392 GMAWDMST
+392 GIAWDMNT

-409 NSVPIDLGVGNG
+409 NSAPLVSGVGNG
-421 TNMPLLGPEN
+421 SPMPLLGPEN
-431 NSVENISDQL
+431 NKVENISDQL
-441 ISSIYANYNITDNIT
+441 ITSIYANYNITDNIT

-465 IDFTNSNYTHSITGP
+465 IDMTNSRYTSSEVNGVTE
-480 NSAQVRDQQAL
+480 AVVRDQQGL
-491 RLQNTNRL
+491 RFQNTNRL

-531 DFFSNSTNFKELSLA
+531 SFFSNSTNFRELSLA
-546 GIQNTDSGI
+546 GIQNTDSGNT
-555 SNEKLESF
+555 NEKLESF

-601 SVAWR
+601 SIAWR

-645 GISSAYNYPFTG
+645 GISTANNYPFTG
-657 GVPSIGVAPSSRMAN
+657 GVASIGVAPSNRMAN

-682 FNIGFDIGLWD
+682 FNFGFDLGLWD
-693 SKALLS
+693 SRALLS
-699 VDYYTKKTE
+699 IDYYTKKTE
-708 DILLTRVLP
+708 DILLSRVLP
-717 EFVGPTSIT
+717 EFVGPTLVT

-737 DISLS
+737 DISLN
-742 TVLYEKNDLSVNSNF
+742 TVLYEKDNLSVSSIF
-757 NLSAN
+757 NLSSN
-762 KNKVVKLVDGVDSM
+762 KNKVVKLVDGIDTM
-776 VLGNVYYGSTFPVNP
+776 VLGNTYYNNTFPVNP
-791 TRVEVGQPISTFRGY
+791 TRVEVGKPISTFRGY

-813 TGNTEGGIPG
+813 TGNSDGGTPG

-828 DLDNSGTITS
+828 DLDGVDGITTN
-838 EDIGNVGD
+838 DIGNVGD
-846 GNPDF
+846 GNPDY
-851 TWGWNLNVDYKDF
+851 TWGWNLNIDYKDL

-898 ADFLDSWSPT
+898 ADFNNSWTPT

-914 HSSSQAARDANQ
+914 PSGTQASRDANQ

-936 SYTTLRSASLT
+936 SYTSLRSASLT

-967 GENLFIITDYSGFD
+967 AENLFIITDYSGFD

-993 LGIDYNAF
+993 LGIDLNAF

>member
-1 MGSLKSVI
+1 MKQLKTKFFLFTI
-9 SALKQIKMKHI
+9 SIMCAST
-20 KKQIYLLLL
+20 L
-29 FLCANTIIA
+29 FA
-38 QTSIS
+38 QTSVS
-43 GNVVDQNGQPIPG
+43 GTVVDEDGQPIPG
-56 VTILDNSNRDN
+56 VTILDSSNDQN
-67 GTVTDFDGNFSI
+67 GTVSDFDGNFTIS
-79 TVPSDGELTASFI
+79 VPSDGTLKISYI
-92 GFESQTIAVSGQT
+92 GYQAQSIAVSGQT
-105 NLNISL
+105 NLSISL

-140 SISSEDF
+140 SIGSEDF
-147 ESQPLIRIDQ
+147 ENQPLIRVDQ

-203 VGNINNINASDINSM
+203 VGNINNINASDISSM

-252 IKIDSFFGTSQ
+252 IQIDSFFGTSE
-263 VVQQIPVMTPVQF
+263 VVQKIPVMTPAQF
-276 AEGVNLRDALP
+276 AEGVNLRD
-287 GKPPT
+287 GVQT
-292 ISSDRIADLRAG
+292 ISQARITELSAG
-304 GGVNW
+304 GGADW
-309 QDYFFR
+309 QEYFFR
-315 SAPFSNIVVSA
+315 TAPFSNVVVSA
-326 SGGSDE
+326 SGGSDDV
-332 IDYYISANTYKAKAT
+332 DYYISANSYKAEAT
-347 VIDQDF
+347 VINQDYS
-353 NRLNLRA
+353 RLNLRA

-377 VSRSENTG
+377 VSRSENNG
-385 ARVNLAT
+385 ARANLAT
-392 GMAWDMST
+392 GIAWDMNT

-409 NSVPIDLGVGNG
+409 NSAPLVSGVGNG
-421 TNMPLLGPEN
+421 SPMPLLAPEN
-431 NSVENISDQL
+431 NKVENISDQL

-465 IDFTNSNYTHSITGP
+465 IDLTNSSYTSSEVNGV
-480 NSAQVRDQQAL
+480 SEAVVRDQQGF
-491 RLQNTNRL
+491 RFQNTNRL

-531 DFFSNSTNFKELSLA
+531 SFFSNSTNFRELSLA
-546 GIQNTDSGI
+546 GIQNTDSGNT
-555 SNEKLESF
+555 NEKLESF

-588 FNEDNRWGTFPSG
+588 FNKDNQWGTFPSG
-601 SVAWR
+601 SIAWR

-631 GSQAVSPFSTISIP
+631 GSQAVSPFSSISIP
-645 GISSAYNYPFTG
+645 GISTANNYPFTG
-657 GVPSIGVAPSSRMAN
+657 GVASIGVAPSTRMAN

-682 FNIGFDIGLWD
+682 FNIGFDLGLWS

-708 DILLTRVLP
+708 DILLSRILP
-717 EFVGPTSIT
+717 EFVGPTLIT

-737 DISLS
+737 DISLN
-742 TVLYEKNDLSVNSNF
+742 TVLYEKNDLSVNSIF
-757 NLSAN
+757 NLSSN
-762 KNKVVKLVDGVDSM
+762 KNKVVSLVDGIDNM
-776 VLGNVYYGSTFPVNP
+776 VLGNTYYGNTFPVNP
-791 TRVEVGQPISTFRGY
+791 TRVEVGKPISTFRGY

-813 TGNTEGGIPG
+813 TGATDGTPG

-828 DLDNSGTITS
+828 DLDGDSNITTN
-838 EDIGNVGD
+838 DIGNVGD

-851 TWGWNLNVDYKDF
+851 TWGWNLNIDYKDL

-877 IYNFQRMRMMGL
+877 IYNFQRMRMLGL

-898 ADFLDSWSPT
+898 ADFNNSWTTT

-914 HSSSQAARDANQ
+914 HSGTQASRDANQ

-947 YNLKDAL
+947 YNIKDAL

-967 GENLFIITDYSGFD
+967 AENLFIITDYSGFD

-993 LGIDYNAF
+993 LGIDLNAF

>member
-1 MGSLKSVI
+1 MKQLKTKFFLFTI
-9 SALKQIKMKHI
+9 SIMCAST
-20 KKQIYLLLL
+20 L
-29 FLCANTIIA
+29 FA
-38 QTSIS
+38 QTSVS
-43 GNVVDQNGQPIPG
+43 GTVVDEDGQPIPG
-56 VTILDNSNRDN
+56 VTILDSSNDQN
-67 GTVTDFDGNFSI
+67 GTVSDFDGNFTIS
-79 TVPSDGELTASFI
+79 VPSDGTLKISYI
-92 GFESQTIAVSGQT
+92 GYQAQSIAVSGQT
-105 NLNISL
+105 NLSISL

-140 SISSEDF
+140 SIGSEDF
-147 ESQPLIRIDQ
+147 ENQPLIRVDQ

-203 VGNINNINASDINSM
+203 VGNINNINASDISSM

-252 IKIDSFFGTSQ
+252 IQIDSFFGTSE
-263 VVQQIPVMTPVQF
+263 VVQKIPVMTPAQF
-276 AEGVNLRDALP
+276 AEGVNLRD
-287 GKPPT
+287 GVQT
-292 ISSDRIADLRAG
+292 ISQARITELSAG
-304 GGVNW
+304 GGADW
-309 QDYFFR
+309 QEYFFR
-315 SAPFSNIVVSA
+315 TAPFSNVVVSA
-326 SGGSDE
+326 SGGSDDV
-332 IDYYISANTYKAKAT
+332 DYYISANSYKAEAT
-347 VIDQDF
+347 VINQDYS
-353 NRLNLRA
+353 RLNLRA

-377 VSRSENTG
+377 VSRSENNG
-385 ARVNLAT
+385 ARANLAT
-392 GMAWDMST
+392 GIAWDMNT

-409 NSVPIDLGVGNG
+409 NSAPLVSGVGNG
-421 TNMPLLGPEN
+421 SPMPLLAPEN
-431 NSVENISDQL
+431 NKVENISDQL

-465 IDFTNSNYTHSITGP
+465 IDLTNSRYTSSEVNGV
-480 NSAQVRDQQAL
+480 SEAVVRDQQGF
-491 RLQNTNRL
+491 RFQNTNRL

-531 DFFSNSTNFKELSLA
+531 SFFSNSTNFRELSLA
-546 GIQNTDSGI
+546 GIQNTDSGNT
-555 SNEKLESF
+555 NEKLESF
-563 LARVNYSLYD
+563 LARLNYSLYD

-588 FNEDNRWGTFPSG
+588 FNKDNQWGTFPSG
-601 SVAWR
+601 SIAWR

-645 GISSAYNYPFTG
+645 GISTANNYPFTG
-657 GVPSIGVAPSSRMAN
+657 GVASIGVAPSTRMAN

-682 FNIGFDIGLWD
+682 FNIGFDLGLWS

-708 DILLTRVLP
+708 DILLSRILP
-717 EFVGPTSIT
+717 EFVGPTLIT

-737 DISLS
+737 DISLN
-742 TVLYEKNDLSVNSNF
+742 TVLYEKNDLSVNSIF
-757 NLSAN
+757 NLSSN
-762 KNKVVKLVDGVDSM
+762 KNKVVSLVDGIDNM
-776 VLGNVYYGSTFPVNP
+776 VLGNTYYGNTFPVNP
-791 TRVEVGQPISTFRGY
+791 TRVEVGKPISTFRGY

-813 TGNTEGGIPG
+813 TGATDGTPG

-828 DLDNSGTITS
+828 DLDGDSNITTN
-838 EDIGNVGD
+838 DIGNVGD

-851 TWGWNLNVDYKDF
+851 TWGWNLNIDYKDL

-877 IYNFQRMRMMGL
+877 IYNFQRMRMLGL

-898 ADFLDSWSPT
+898 ADFNNSWTTT

-914 HSSSQAARDANQ
+914 HSGTQASRDANQ

-947 YNLKDAL
+947 YNIKDAL

-967 GENLFIITDYSGFD
+967 AENLFIITDYSGFD

-993 LGIDYNAF
+993 LGIDLNAF

>member
-1 MGSLKSVI
+1 MKQLKI
-9 SALKQIKMKHI
+9 RFF
-20 KKQIYLLLL
+20 LLLV
-29 FLCANTIIA
+29 FLMCANTFFA

-43 GNVVDQNGQPIPG
+43 GTVVDQDGQPIPG
-56 VTILDNSNRDN
+56 VTILDSSNDQN
-67 GTVTDFDGNFSI
+67 GTVSDFDGNFTIS
-79 TVPSDGELTASFI
+79 VPSDGTLNISYI
-92 GFESQTIAVSGQT
+92 GYQTQSVAVSGQT
-105 NLNISL
+105 NLSISL

-128 QVKKSDLTGSIS
+128 QVKKSDLTGSIA
-140 SISSEDF
+140 SIGAEDF
-147 ESQPLIRIDQ
+147 ESQPLIRVDQ

-203 VGNINNINASDINSM
+203 VGNINNINASDISSM

-252 IKIDSFFGTSQ
+252 IQIDSFFGSSE
-263 VVQQIPVMTPVQF
+263 VVQKIPVMTPAQF
-276 AEGVNLRDALP
+276 AEGVNLRD
-287 GKPPT
+287 GVQT
-292 ISSDRIADLRAG
+292 ISQARIAELSAG
-304 GGVNW
+304 GGADW
-309 QDYFFR
+309 QEYFFR
-315 SAPFSNIVVSA
+315 TAPFSNVVISA
-326 SGGSDE
+326 SGGSDDV
-332 IDYYISANTYKAKAT
+332 DYYISANSYKADAT
-347 VIDQDF
+347 VVNQDYS
-353 NRLNLRA
+353 RLNLRA

-377 VSRSENTG
+377 VSRSENNG
-385 ARVNLAT
+385 ARANLAT
-392 GMAWDMST
+392 GIAWDMNT
-400 PPRDSNGDY
+400 PPRDINGDY
-409 NSVPIDLGVGNG
+409 NSAPLVSGVGNG
-421 TNMPLLGPEN
+421 SPMPLLAPEN
-431 NSVENISDQL
+431 NKVENISDQL

-456 LNISAGIEK
+456 LNVSAGIEK
-465 IDFTNSNYTHSITGP
+465 IDLTNSRYTSSLVNGVTE
-480 NSAQVRDQQAL
+480 AVVRDQQGV
-491 RLQNTNRL
+491 RFQNTNRL

-531 DFFSNSTNFKELSLA
+531 AFFSNSTNFRELSLA
-546 GIQNTDSGI
+546 GIQNTDSGN

-573 KYLFT
+573 KYLIT

-588 FNEDNRWGTFPSG
+588 FNEDNQWGTFPSG
-601 SVAWR
+601 SIAWR
-606 ISQEDFLKDNPTI
+606 ISQEDFLRDNPTI

-625 ASFGVT
+625 ASFGIT

-645 GISSAYNYPFTG
+645 GISTANNYPFTG
-657 GVPSIGVAPSSRMAN
+657 GVATIGVAPSTQMAN

-682 FNIGFDIGLWD
+682 FNIGFDLGLWD

-717 EFVGPTSIT
+717 EFVGPTLIT

-737 DISLS
+737 DISLN
-742 TVLYEKNDLSVNSNF
+742 TVLYEKNDLSVSSIF
-757 NLSAN
+757 NLSSN
-762 KNKVVKLVDGVDSM
+762 KNKVLSLVDGIDNM
-776 VLGNVYYGSTFPVNP
+776 VLGNTYYGNTFPVNP
-791 TRVEVGQPISTFRGY
+791 TRVEVGKPISTFRGY

-813 TGNTEGGIPG
+813 TGATDGTPG

-828 DLDNSGTITS
+828 DLDDDGNITTN
-838 EDIGNVGD
+838 DIGNVGD

-851 TWGWNLNVDYKDF
+851 TWGWNLNIDYKDL

-877 IYNFQRMRMMGL
+877 IYNFQRMRMLGL

-898 ADFLDSWSPT
+898 ADFNNSWSTT

-914 HSSSQAARDANQ
+914 HSGTQASRDANQ

-947 YNLKDAL
+947 YNLKDTL
-954 SVLGVEQ
+954 SVLGVDQ

-967 GENLFIITDYSGFD
+967 AENLFIITDYSGFD

-993 LGIDYNAF
+993 LGIDLNAF

>member
-1 MGSLKSVI
+1 MYISRLK
-9 SALKQIKMKHI
+9 
-20 KKQIYLLLL
+20 
-29 FLCANTIIA
+29 TIIMKKIKTKFFLLTISIMCASTLFA
-38 QTSIS
+38 QTSVS
-43 GNVVDQNGQPIPG
+43 GTVVDEDGQPIPG
-56 VTILDNSNRDN
+56 VTILDSSNDQN
-67 GTVTDFDGNFSI
+67 GTVSDFDGNFTIS
-79 TVPSDGELTASFI
+79 VPSDGTLKISYI
-92 GFESQTIAVSGQT
+92 GYQAQSIAVSGQT
-105 NLNISL
+105 NLSISL

-140 SISSEDF
+140 SIGSEDF
-147 ESQPLIRIDQ
+147 ENQPLIRVDQ

-203 VGNINNINASDINSM
+203 VGNINNINASDISSM

-252 IKIDSFFGTSQ
+252 IQIDSFFGTSE
-263 VVQQIPVMTPVQF
+263 VVQKIPVMTPAQF
-276 AEGVNLRDALP
+276 AEGVNLRD
-287 GKPPT
+287 GVQT
-292 ISSDRIADLRAG
+292 ISQARITELSAG
-304 GGVNW
+304 GGADW
-309 QDYFFR
+309 QEYFFR
-315 SAPFSNIVVSA
+315 TAPFSNVVVSA
-326 SGGSDE
+326 SGGSDDV
-332 IDYYISANTYKAKAT
+332 DYYISANSYKAEAT
-347 VIDQDF
+347 VINQDYS
-353 NRLNLRA
+353 RLNLRA

-377 VSRSENTG
+377 VSRSENNG
-385 ARVNLAT
+385 ARANLAT
-392 GMAWDMST
+392 GIAWDMNT

-409 NSVPIDLGVGNG
+409 NSAPLVSGVGNG
-421 TNMPLLGPEN
+421 SPMPLLAPEN
-431 NSVENISDQL
+431 NKVENISDQL

-465 IDFTNSNYTHSITGP
+465 IDLTNSSYTSSEVNGV
-480 NSAQVRDQQAL
+480 SEAVVRDQQGF
-491 RLQNTNRL
+491 RFQNTNRL

-531 DFFSNSTNFKELSLA
+531 SFFSNSTNFRELSLA
-546 GIQNTDSGI
+546 GIQNTDSGNT
-555 SNEKLESF
+555 NEKLESF
-563 LARVNYSLYD
+563 LARLNYSLYD

-588 FNEDNRWGTFPSG
+588 FNKDNQWGTFPSG
-601 SVAWR
+601 SIAWR

-645 GISSAYNYPFTG
+645 GISTANNYPFTG
-657 GVPSIGVAPSSRMAN
+657 GVASIGVAPSTRMAN

-682 FNIGFDIGLWD
+682 FNIGFDLGLWS

-708 DILLTRVLP
+708 DILLSRILP
-717 EFVGPTSIT
+717 EFVGPTLIT

-737 DISLS
+737 DISLN
-742 TVLYEKNDLSVNSNF
+742 TVLYEKNDLSVNSIF
-757 NLSAN
+757 NLSSN
-762 KNKVVKLVDGVDSM
+762 KNKVVSLVDGIDNM
-776 VLGNVYYGSTFPVNP
+776 VLGNTYYDNTFPVNP
-791 TRVEVGQPISTFRGY
+791 TRVEVGKPISTFRGY

-813 TGNTEGGIPG
+813 TGATDGTPG

-828 DLDNSGTITS
+828 DLDGDSNITTN
-838 EDIGNVGD
+838 DIGNVGD

-851 TWGWNLNVDYKDF
+851 TWGWNLNIDYKDL

-877 IYNFQRMRMMGL
+877 IYNFQRMRMLGL

-898 ADFLDSWSPT
+898 ADFNNSWTTT

-914 HSSSQAARDANQ
+914 HSGTQASRDANQ

-947 YNLKDAL
+947 YNIKDAL

-967 GENLFIITDYSGFD
+967 AENLFIITDYSGFD

-993 LGIDYNAF
+993 LGIDLNAF

-1007 SVGFN
+1007 SVGLN

>member
-1 MGSLKSVI
+1 MK
-9 SALKQIKMKHI
+9 KIKTK
-20 KKQIYLLLL
+20 L
-29 FLCANTIIA
+29 FLFTISIMCASTLFA
-38 QTSIS
+38 QTSVS
-43 GNVVDQNGQPIPG
+43 GTVVDEDGQPIPG
-56 VTILDNSNRDN
+56 VTILDSSNDQN
-67 GTVTDFDGNFSI
+67 GTVSDFDGNFTIS
-79 TVPSDGELTASFI
+79 VPSDGTLKISYI
-92 GFESQTIAVSGQT
+92 GYQAQSIAVSGQT
-105 NLNISL
+105 NLSISL

-140 SISSEDF
+140 SIGSEDF
-147 ESQPLIRIDQ
+147 ENQPLIRVDQ

-203 VGNINNINASDINSM
+203 VGNINNINASDISSM

-252 IKIDSFFGTSQ
+252 IQIDSFFGTSE
-263 VVQQIPVMTPVQF
+263 VVQKIPVMTPAQF
-276 AEGVNLRDALP
+276 AEGVNLRD
-287 GKPPT
+287 GVQT
-292 ISSDRIADLRAG
+292 ISQARITELSAG
-304 GGVNW
+304 GGADW
-309 QDYFFR
+309 QEYFFR
-315 SAPFSNIVVSA
+315 TAPFSNVVVSA
-326 SGGSDE
+326 SGGSDDV
-332 IDYYISANTYKAKAT
+332 DYYISANSYKAEAT
-347 VIDQDF
+347 VINQDYS
-353 NRLNLRA
+353 RLNLRA

-377 VSRSENTG
+377 VSRSENNG
-385 ARVNLAT
+385 ARANLAT
-392 GMAWDMST
+392 GIAWDMNT

-409 NSVPIDLGVGNG
+409 NSAPLVSGVGNG
-421 TNMPLLGPEN
+421 SPMPLLAPEN
-431 NSVENISDQL
+431 NKVENISDQL

-465 IDFTNSNYTHSITGP
+465 IDLTNSRYTSSEVNGV
-480 NSAQVRDQQAL
+480 SEAVVRDQQGF
-491 RLQNTNRL
+491 RFQNTNRL

-531 DFFSNSTNFKELSLA
+531 SFFSNSTNFRELSLA
-546 GIQNTDSGI
+546 GIQNTDSGNT
-555 SNEKLESF
+555 NEKLESF
-563 LARVNYSLYD
+563 LARLNYSLYD

-588 FNEDNRWGTFPSG
+588 FNKDNQWGTFPSG
-601 SVAWR
+601 SIAWR

-631 GSQAVSPFSTISIP
+631 GSQAVSPFSSISIP
-645 GISSAYNYPFTG
+645 GISTANNYPFTG
-657 GVPSIGVAPSSRMAN
+657 GVASIGVAPSTRMAN

-682 FNIGFDIGLWD
+682 FNIGFDLGLWS

-708 DILLTRVLP
+708 DILLSRILP
-717 EFVGPTSIT
+717 EFIGPTLIT

-737 DISLS
+737 DISLN
-742 TVLYEKNDLSVNSNF
+742 TVLYEKNDLSVNSIF
-757 NLSAN
+757 NLSSN
-762 KNKVVKLVDGVDSM
+762 KNKVVSLVDGIDNM
-776 VLGNVYYGSTFPVNP
+776 VLGNTYYDNTFPVNP
-791 TRVEVGQPISTFRGY
+791 TRVEVGKPISTFRGY

-813 TGNTEGGIPG
+813 TGATDGTPG

-828 DLDNSGTITS
+828 DLDGDSNITTN
-838 EDIGNVGD
+838 DIGNVGD

-851 TWGWNLNVDYKDF
+851 TWGWNLNIDYKDL

-877 IYNFQRMRMMGL
+877 IYNFQRMRMLGL

-898 ADFLDSWSPT
+898 ADFNNSWTTT

-914 HSSSQAARDANQ
+914 HSGTQASRDANQ

-947 YNLKDAL
+947 YNIKDAL

-967 GENLFIITDYSGFD
+967 AENLFIITDYSGFD

-993 LGIDYNAF
+993 LGIDLNAF

-1007 SVGFN
+1007 SVGLN

>member
-1 MGSLKSVI
+1 MKQLKTKFFLFTI
-9 SALKQIKMKHI
+9 SIMCAST
-20 KKQIYLLLL
+20 L
-29 FLCANTIIA
+29 FA
-38 QTSIS
+38 QTSVS
-43 GNVVDQNGQPIPG
+43 GTVVDEDGQPIPG
-56 VTILDNSNRDN
+56 VTILDSSNDQN
-67 GTVTDFDGNFSI
+67 GTVSDFDGNFTIS
-79 TVPSDGELTASFI
+79 VPSDGTLKISYI
-92 GFESQTIAVSGQT
+92 GYQAQSIAVSGQT
-105 NLNISL
+105 NLSISL

-140 SISSEDF
+140 SIGSEDF
-147 ESQPLIRIDQ
+147 ENQPLIRVDQ

-203 VGNINNINASDINSM
+203 VGNINNINASDISSM

-252 IKIDSFFGTSQ
+252 IQIDSFFGTSE
-263 VVQQIPVMTPVQF
+263 VVQKIPVMTPAQF
-276 AEGVNLRDALP
+276 AEGVNLRD
-287 GKPPT
+287 GVQT
-292 ISSDRIADLRAG
+292 ISQARITELSAG
-304 GGVNW
+304 GGADW
-309 QDYFFR
+309 QEYFFR
-315 SAPFSNIVVSA
+315 TAPFSNVVVSA
-326 SGGSDE
+326 SGGSDDV
-332 IDYYISANTYKAKAT
+332 DYYISANSYKAEAT
-347 VIDQDF
+347 VINQDYS
-353 NRLNLRA
+353 RLNLRA

-377 VSRSENTG
+377 VSRSENNG
-385 ARVNLAT
+385 ARANLAT
-392 GMAWDMST
+392 GIAWDMNT

-409 NSVPIDLGVGNG
+409 NSAPLVSGVGNG
-421 TNMPLLGPEN
+421 SPMPLLAPEN
-431 NSVENISDQL
+431 NKVENISDQL

-465 IDFTNSNYTHSITGP
+465 IDLTNSSYTSSEVNGV
-480 NSAQVRDQQAL
+480 SEAVVRDQQGF
-491 RLQNTNRL
+491 RFQNTNRL

-531 DFFSNSTNFKELSLA
+531 SFFSNSTNFRELSLA
-546 GIQNTDSGI
+546 GIQNTDSGNT
-555 SNEKLESF
+555 NEKLESF
-563 LARVNYSLYD
+563 LARLNYSLYD

-588 FNEDNRWGTFPSG
+588 FNKDNQWGTFPSG
-601 SVAWR
+601 SIAWR

-631 GSQAVSPFSTISIP
+631 GSQAVSPFSSISIP
-645 GISSAYNYPFTG
+645 GISTANNYPFTG
-657 GVPSIGVAPSSRMAN
+657 GVASIGVAPSTRMAN

-682 FNIGFDIGLWD
+682 FNIGFDLGLWS

-708 DILLTRVLP
+708 DILLSRILP
-717 EFVGPTSIT
+717 EFVGPTLIT

-737 DISLS
+737 DISLN
-742 TVLYEKNDLSVNSNF
+742 TVLYEKNDLSVNSIF
-757 NLSAN
+757 NLSSN
-762 KNKVVKLVDGVDSM
+762 KNKVVSLVDGIDNM
-776 VLGNVYYGSTFPVNP
+776 VLGNTYYGNTFPVNP
-791 TRVEVGQPISTFRGY
+791 TRVEVGKPISTFRGY

-813 TGNTEGGIPG
+813 TGATDGTPG

-828 DLDNSGTITS
+828 DLDGDSNITTN
-838 EDIGNVGD
+838 DIGNVGD

-851 TWGWNLNVDYKDF
+851 TWGWNLNIDYKDL

-877 IYNFQRMRMMGL
+877 IYNFQRMRMLGL

-898 ADFLDSWSPT
+898 ADFNNSWTTT

-914 HSSSQAARDANQ
+914 HSGTQASRDANQ

-947 YNLKDAL
+947 YNIKDAL

-967 GENLFIITDYSGFD
+967 AENLFIITDYSGFD

-993 LGIDYNAF
+993 LGIDLNAF

>member
-1 MGSLKSVI
+1 MKQLKTKFFLFTI
-9 SALKQIKMKHI
+9 SIMCAST
-20 KKQIYLLLL
+20 L
-29 FLCANTIIA
+29 FA
-38 QTSIS
+38 QTSVS
-43 GNVVDQNGQPIPG
+43 GTVVDEDGQPIPG
-56 VTILDNSNRDN
+56 VTILDSSNDQN
-67 GTVTDFDGNFSI
+67 GTVSDFDGNFTIS
-79 TVPSDGELTASFI
+79 VPSDGTLKISYI
-92 GFESQTIAVSGQT
+92 GYQAQSIAVSGQT
-105 NLNISL
+105 NLSISL

-140 SISSEDF
+140 SIGSEDF
-147 ESQPLIRIDQ
+147 ENQPLIRVDQ

-203 VGNINNINASDINSM
+203 VGNINNINASDISSM

-252 IKIDSFFGTSQ
+252 IQIDSFFGTSE
-263 VVQQIPVMTPVQF
+263 VVQKIPVMTPAQF
-276 AEGVNLRDALP
+276 AEGVNLRD
-287 GKPPT
+287 GVQT
-292 ISSDRIADLRAG
+292 ISQARITELSAG
-304 GGVNW
+304 GGADW
-309 QDYFFR
+309 QEYFFR
-315 SAPFSNIVVSA
+315 TAPFSNVVVSA
-326 SGGSDE
+326 SGGSDDV
-332 IDYYISANTYKAKAT
+332 DYYISANSYKAEAT
-347 VIDQDF
+347 VINQDYS
-353 NRLNLRA
+353 RLNLRA

-377 VSRSENTG
+377 VSRSENNG
-385 ARVNLAT
+385 ARANLAT
-392 GMAWDMST
+392 GIAWDMNT

-409 NSVPIDLGVGNG
+409 NSAPLVSGVGNG
-421 TNMPLLGPEN
+421 SPMPLLAPEN
-431 NSVENISDQL
+431 NKVENISDQL

-465 IDFTNSNYTHSITGP
+465 IDLTNSSYTSSEVNGV
-480 NSAQVRDQQAL
+480 SEAVVRDQQGF
-491 RLQNTNRL
+491 RFQNTNRL

-531 DFFSNSTNFKELSLA
+531 AFFSNSTNFRELSLA
-546 GIQNTDSGI
+546 GIQNTDSGNT
-555 SNEKLESF
+555 NEKLESF

-588 FNEDNRWGTFPSG
+588 FNKDNQWGTFPSG
-601 SVAWR
+601 SIAWR

-631 GSQAVSPFSTISIP
+631 GSQAVSPFSSISIP
-645 GISSAYNYPFTG
+645 GISTANNYPFTG
-657 GVPSIGVAPSSRMAN
+657 GVASIGVAPSTRMAN

-682 FNIGFDIGLWD
+682 FNIGFDLGLWS

-708 DILLTRVLP
+708 DILLSRILP
-717 EFVGPTSIT
+717 EFVGPTLIT

-737 DISLS
+737 DISLN
-742 TVLYEKNDLSVNSNF
+742 TVLYEKNDLSVNSIF
-757 NLSAN
+757 NLSSN
-762 KNKVVKLVDGVDSM
+762 KNKVVSLVDGIDNM
-776 VLGNVYYGSTFPVNP
+776 VLGNTYYGNTFPVNP
-791 TRVEVGQPISTFRGY
+791 TRVEVGKPISTFRGY

-813 TGNTEGGIPG
+813 TGATDGTPG

-828 DLDNSGTITS
+828 DLDGDSNITTN
-838 EDIGNVGD
+838 DIGNVGD

-851 TWGWNLNVDYKDF
+851 TWGWNLNIDYKDL

-877 IYNFQRMRMMGL
+877 IYNFQRMRMLGL

-898 ADFLDSWSPT
+898 ADFNNSWTTT

-914 HSSSQAARDANQ
+914 HSGTQASRDANQ

-947 YNLKDAL
+947 YNIKDAL

-967 GENLFIITDYSGFD
+967 AENLFIITDYSGFD

-993 LGIDYNAF
+993 LGIDLNAF

>member
-1 MGSLKSVI
+1 
-9 SALKQIKMKHI
+9 MKNFKI
-20 KKQIYLLLL
+20 RL
-29 FLCANTIIA
+29 FLFTILIMCTVTLFA
-38 QTSIS
+38 QTSVS
-43 GNVVDQNGQPIPG
+43 GTVVDAEGQPIPG
-56 VTILDNSNRDN
+56 VTILDNNNQQN
-67 GTVTDFDGNFSI
+67 GTVSDFDGNFTIS
-79 TVPSDGELTASFI
+79 VPSDAELKVSFI
-92 GFESQTIAVSGQT
+92 GFESRIIPVSGQN
-105 NLNISL
+105 NLSISMN
-111 EESVS
+111 ESVS
-116 ALDEVVITGYGS
+116 ALDEIVVTGYGS

-147 ESQPLIRIDQ
+147 ESQPLIRVDQ

-203 VGNINNINASDINSM
+203 IGNINNINASDISSM

-252 IKIDSFFGTSQ
+252 IQVDSFFGTSQ
-263 VVQQIPVMTPVQF
+263 VVQHIPVMTPAEF
-276 AEGVNLRDALP
+276 AEGVNLRDAAP

-292 ISSDRIADLRAG
+292 IDAARIAELRAG
-304 GGVNW
+304 AGVNW

-315 SAPFSNIVVSA
+315 SAPFSNIVISA
-326 SGGSDE
+326 SGGSEDV
-332 IDYYISANTYKAKAT
+332 DYYISANTYKAKAT
-347 VIDQDF
+347 VINQDF

-360 NINAQLND
+360 NINAKLND
-368 KLKIGINNF
+368 KLKVGINNF

-392 GMAWDMST
+392 GIAWDMNT
-400 PPRDSNGDY
+400 PPRDSNGEY
-409 NSVPIDLGVGNG
+409 NSIPLVSGVGNG
-421 TNMPLLGPEN
+421 SNMPLLVPEN

-456 LNISAGIEK
+456 LNISAGVEK
-465 IDFTNSNYTHSITGP
+465 IDFTNSKYAHGINGP
-480 NSAQVRDQQAL
+480 TEAVVKDQQAL

-499 TYKNDN
+499 SYKNNN

-510 QADLVHEQQSFEMN
+510 QADLVHEQQSFEMS

-531 DFFSNSTNFKELSLA
+531 DFFTNSTNYKELSLA

-573 KYLFT
+573 KYLFK

-588 FNEDNRWGTFPSG
+588 FNEENRWGTFPSG
-601 SVAWR
+601 SIAWR
-606 ISQEDFLKDNPTI
+606 ISQEDFLKDNATI
-619 SSLKAR
+619 NSLKAR

-645 GISSAYNYPFTG
+645 GISAANNYPFTG
-657 GVPSIGVAPSSRMAN
+657 GVPSIGVAPSTRMAN

-699 VDYYTKKTE
+699 VDYYSKKTE
-708 DILLTRVLP
+708 DILLNRVLP

-742 TVLYEKNDLSVNSNF
+742 TVLYDKNDLSINSNF

-762 KNKVVKLVDGVDSM
+762 KNKVVKLVDGINSM

-806 HFEGVYQ
+806 HFDGVHQ
-813 TGNTEGGIPG
+813 TGNSDGGIPG

-828 DLDNSGTITS
+828 DIDGVTGITS
-838 EDIGNVGD
+838 EDIGNIGD

-851 TWGWNLNVDYKDF
+851 TWGWNLNLDYKDL
-864 NLNMVFEGAQGND
+864 NLNMVFEGAQGNE
-877 IYNFQRMRMMGL
+877 IYNFQRMKMMGL

-898 ADFLDSWSPT
+898 ADFNDSWTTS

-914 HSSSQAARDANQ
+914 HAGTQAARDANN
-926 WLSSQFLEDG
+926 WLSSQWLEDG
-936 SYTTLRSASLT
+936 SYTSLRSASLT

-954 SVLGVEQ
+954 SILGVEQ
-961 LKVFVN
+961 LKVFIN

-993 LGIDYNAF
+993 LGIDFNAF
-1001 PISRSF
+1001 PISRSI

>member
-1 MGSLKSVI
+1 MKQTKTKFFLITLLIAFGNTLFAQLSV
-9 SALKQIKMKHI
+9 
-20 KKQIYLLLL
+20 
-29 FLCANTIIA
+29 
-38 QTSIS
+38 S
-43 GNVVDQNGQPIPG
+43 GTVFDQDGQPIPG
-56 VTILDNSNRDN
+56 VTILDDNNKTN
-67 GTVTDFDGNFSI
+67 GTVTDFDGNYTIS
-79 TVPSDGELTASFI
+79 VPSDGTIKVSFI
-92 GFESQTIAVSGQT
+92 GYQSQSIAVSGQT
-105 NLNISL
+105 NINISL
-111 EESVS
+111 EEDIS

-128 QVKKSDLTGSIS
+128 QVKKSDLTGSIASVS
-140 SISSEDF
+140 SADF
-147 ESQPLIRIDQ
+147 ENQPLIRVDQ

-203 VGNINNINASDINSM
+203 VGNINNLNASDISSM

-252 IKIDSFFGTSQ
+252 IQVDSFFGTSQ
-263 VVQQIPVMTPVQF
+263 VVQNIPVMTPAEF
-276 AEGVNLRDALP
+276 AEGVNLRDAAP
-287 GKPPT
+287 GKPAT
-292 ISSDRIADLRAG
+292 IDADRIAELRAG
-304 GGVNW
+304 AGVNW

-326 SGGSDE
+326 SGGSDD

-347 VIDQDF
+347 VINQDF

-368 KLKIGINNF
+368 KLKVGINNF

-392 GMAWDMST
+392 GIAWDMNT
-400 PPRDSNGDY
+400 PPRNSSGEY
-409 NSVPIDLGVGNG
+409 NSIPLVPGVGNG
-421 TNMPLLGPEN
+421 TNMPLLVPEN

-441 ISSIYANYNITDNIT
+441 ISSIYANYNITDQIT

-465 IDFTNSNYTHSITGP
+465 IDFTNSSYEHGITGP
-480 NSAQVRDQQAL
+480 NKAVVKDQQAL

-499 TYKNDN
+499 SYKNDN

-510 QADLVHEQQSFEMN
+510 QADLVHEQQSFEMT

-531 DFFSNSTNFKELSLA
+531 DFFTDSTNFKELSLA

-563 LARVNYSLYD
+563 LARINYSLYE

-588 FNEDNRWGTFPSG
+588 FNKDNRWGTFPSG
-601 SVAWR
+601 SLAWR
-606 ISQEDFLKDNPTI
+606 ISQEDFLKDHSTI

-631 GSQAVSPFSTISIP
+631 GSQAVDPFSTISIP
-645 GISSAYNYPFTG
+645 GISSENNYPFTG
-657 GVPSIGVAPSSRMAN
+657 GIPSIGVAPSTQMPN

-699 VDYYTKKTE
+699 VDYYSKKTE
-708 DILLTRVLP
+708 DILLSRVLP

-737 DISLS
+737 DISLN
-742 TVLYEKNDLSVNSNF
+742 TVLYEKNDWSINSNF

-762 KNKVVKLVDGVDSM
+762 KNKVVKLVDGIESM
-776 VLGNVYYGSTFPVNP
+776 VLGNIYYNSTFPVNP

-813 TGNTEGGIPG
+813 TGDAQGTPG

-828 DLDNSGTITS
+828 DLNNDNQITS
-838 EDIGNVGD
+838 EDIGNIGD

-851 TWGWNLNVDYKDF
+851 TWGWNLNLDYKDL
-864 NLNMVFEGAQGND
+864 NLNMVFEGAQGNE

-898 ADFLDSWSPT
+898 ADFRDSWSTT

-914 HSSSQAARDANQ
+914 HAGTQAARDANQ
-926 WLSSQFLEDG
+926 WLSSQWLEDG

-947 YNLKDAL
+947 YNLKDTL

-961 LKVFVN
+961 FKVFVN

-1007 SVGFN
+1007 SIGFN

>member
-1 MGSLKSVI
+1 MCAST
-9 SALKQIKMKHI
+9 
-20 KKQIYLLLL
+20 L
-29 FLCANTIIA
+29 FA
-38 QTSIS
+38 QTSVS
-43 GNVVDQNGQPIPG
+43 GTVVDEDGQPIPG
-56 VTILDNSNRDN
+56 VTILDSSNDQN
-67 GTVTDFDGNFSI
+67 GTVSDFDGNFTIS
-79 TVPSDGELTASFI
+79 VPSDGTLKISYI
-92 GFESQTIAVSGQT
+92 GYQAQSIAVSGQT
-105 NLNISL
+105 NLSISL

-140 SISSEDF
+140 SIGSEDF
-147 ESQPLIRIDQ
+147 ENQPLIRVDQ

-203 VGNINNINASDINSM
+203 VGNINNINASDISSM

-252 IKIDSFFGTSQ
+252 IQIDSFFGTSE
-263 VVQQIPVMTPVQF
+263 VVQKIPVMTPAQF
-276 AEGVNLRDALP
+276 AEGVNLRD
-287 GKPPT
+287 GVQT
-292 ISSDRIADLRAG
+292 ISQARITELSAG
-304 GGVNW
+304 GGADW
-309 QDYFFR
+309 QEYFFR
-315 SAPFSNIVVSA
+315 TAPFSNVVVSA
-326 SGGSDE
+326 SGGSDDV
-332 IDYYISANTYKAKAT
+332 DYYISANSYKAEAT
-347 VIDQDF
+347 VINQDYS
-353 NRLNLRA
+353 RLNLRA

-377 VSRSENTG
+377 VSRSENNG
-385 ARVNLAT
+385 ARANLAT
-392 GMAWDMST
+392 GIAWDMNT

-409 NSVPIDLGVGNG
+409 NSAPLVSGVGNG
-421 TNMPLLGPEN
+421 SPMPLLAPEN
-431 NSVENISDQL
+431 NKVENISDQL

-465 IDFTNSNYTHSITGP
+465 IDLTNSSYTSSEVNGV
-480 NSAQVRDQQAL
+480 SEAVVRDQQGF
-491 RLQNTNRL
+491 RFQNTNRL

-531 DFFSNSTNFKELSLA
+531 SFFSNSTNFRELSLA
-546 GIQNTDSGI
+546 GIQNTDSGNT
-555 SNEKLESF
+555 NEKLESF

-588 FNEDNRWGTFPSG
+588 FNKDNQWGTFPSG
-601 SVAWR
+601 SIAWR

-645 GISSAYNYPFTG
+645 GISTANNYPFTG
-657 GVPSIGVAPSSRMAN
+657 GVASIGVAPSTRMAN

-682 FNIGFDIGLWD
+682 FNIGFDLGLWS

-708 DILLTRVLP
+708 DILLSRILP
-717 EFVGPTSIT
+717 EFVGPTLIT

-737 DISLS
+737 DISLN
-742 TVLYEKNDLSVNSNF
+742 TVLYEKNDLSVNSIF
-757 NLSAN
+757 NLSSN
-762 KNKVVKLVDGVDSM
+762 KNKVVSLVDGIDNM
-776 VLGNVYYGSTFPVNP
+776 VLGNTYYGNTFPVNP
-791 TRVEVGQPISTFRGY
+791 TRVEVGKPISTFRGY

-813 TGNTEGGIPG
+813 TGATDGTPG

-828 DLDNSGTITS
+828 DLDGDSNITTN
-838 EDIGNVGD
+838 DIGNVGD

-851 TWGWNLNVDYKDF
+851 TWGWNLNIDYKDL

-877 IYNFQRMRMMGL
+877 IYNFQRMRMLGL

-898 ADFLDSWSPT
+898 ADFNNSWTTT

-914 HSSSQAARDANQ
+914 HSGTQASRDANQ

-947 YNLKDAL
+947 YNIKDAL

-967 GENLFIITDYSGFD
+967 AENLFIITDYSGFD

-993 LGIDYNAF
+993 LGIDLNAF

-1007 SVGFN
+1007 SVGLN

>member
-1 MGSLKSVI
+1 MKKIKTKFFLFTI
-9 SALKQIKMKHI
+9 SIMCAST
-20 KKQIYLLLL
+20 L
-29 FLCANTIIA
+29 FA
-38 QTSIS
+38 QTSVS
-43 GNVVDQNGQPIPG
+43 GTVVDEDGQPIPG
-56 VTILDNSNRDN
+56 VTILDSSNDQN
-67 GTVTDFDGNFSI
+67 GTVSDFDGNFTIS
-79 TVPSDGELTASFI
+79 VPSDGTLKISYI
-92 GFESQTIAVSGQT
+92 GYQAQSIAVSGQT
-105 NLNISL
+105 NLSISL

-140 SISSEDF
+140 SIGSEDF
-147 ESQPLIRIDQ
+147 ENQPLIRVDQ

-203 VGNINNINASDINSM
+203 VGNINNINASDISSM

-252 IKIDSFFGTSQ
+252 IQIDSFFGTSE
-263 VVQQIPVMTPVQF
+263 VVQKIPVMTPAQF
-276 AEGVNLRDALP
+276 AEGVNLRD
-287 GKPPT
+287 GVQT
-292 ISSDRIADLRAG
+292 ISQARITELSAG
-304 GGVNW
+304 GGADW
-309 QDYFFR
+309 QEYFFR
-315 SAPFSNIVVSA
+315 TAPFSNVVVSA
-326 SGGSDE
+326 SGGSDDV
-332 IDYYISANTYKAKAT
+332 DYYISANSYKAEAT
-347 VIDQDF
+347 VINQDYS
-353 NRLNLRA
+353 RLNLRA

-377 VSRSENTG
+377 VSRSENNG
-385 ARVNLAT
+385 ARANLAT
-392 GMAWDMST
+392 GIAWDMNT

-409 NSVPIDLGVGNG
+409 NSAPLVSGVGNG
-421 TNMPLLGPEN
+421 SPMPLLAPEN
-431 NSVENISDQL
+431 NKVENISDQL

-465 IDFTNSNYTHSITGP
+465 IDLTNSRYTSSEVNGV
-480 NSAQVRDQQAL
+480 SEAVVRDQQGF
-491 RLQNTNRL
+491 RFQNTNRL

-531 DFFSNSTNFKELSLA
+531 SFFSNSTNFRELSLA
-546 GIQNTDSGI
+546 GIQNTDSGNT
-555 SNEKLESF
+555 NEKLESF
-563 LARVNYSLYD
+563 LARLNYSLYD

-588 FNEDNRWGTFPSG
+588 FNKDNQWGTFPSG
-601 SVAWR
+601 SIAWR

-631 GSQAVSPFSTISIP
+631 GSQAVSPFSSISIP
-645 GISSAYNYPFTG
+645 GISTANNYPFTG
-657 GVPSIGVAPSSRMAN
+657 GVASIGVAPSTRMAN

-682 FNIGFDIGLWD
+682 FNIGFDLGLWS

-708 DILLTRVLP
+708 DILLSRILP
-717 EFVGPTSIT
+717 EFIGPTLIT

-737 DISLS
+737 DISLN
-742 TVLYEKNDLSVNSNF
+742 TVLYEKNDLSVNSIF
-757 NLSAN
+757 NLSSN
-762 KNKVVKLVDGVDSM
+762 KNKVVSLVDGIDNM
-776 VLGNVYYGSTFPVNP
+776 VLGNTYYDNTFPVNP
-791 TRVEVGQPISTFRGY
+791 TRVEVGKPISTFRGY

-813 TGNTEGGIPG
+813 TGATDGTPG

-828 DLDNSGTITS
+828 DLDGDSNITTN
-838 EDIGNVGD
+838 DIGNVGD

-851 TWGWNLNVDYKDF
+851 TWGWNLNIDYKDL

-877 IYNFQRMRMMGL
+877 IYNFQRMRMLGL

-898 ADFLDSWSPT
+898 ADFNNSWTTT

-914 HSSSQAARDANQ
+914 HSGTQASRDANQ

-947 YNLKDAL
+947 YNIKDAL

-967 GENLFIITDYSGFD
+967 AENLFIITDYSGFD

-993 LGIDYNAF
+993 LGIDLNAF

-1007 SVGFN
+1007 SVGLN